1 MKKVFTFL
9 LLTFLFIIN
18 INADVTMSY
27 DKAVNNSQRYVYKFN
42 KYGKYIIT
50 DKKYIE
56 IVNSDT
62 AIIPFAFKSNKSTVN
77 TDFTRGG
84 LLNEEEFI
92 ISKDS
97 NGNTYLSQDVEFFLM
112 KDGTIKAINV
122 LNNDVIDAGDKKYAL
137 RVTEFVIPGTKTKG
151 SGTKNN
157 PWEFVGTYKLT
168 FYIENGK
175 ITNNNLSVDKYI
187 VYAVESTEG
196 QIVINFKPD
205 STFAYYNNN
214 CDFEYEYDKTNKI
227 HRIFKSNKDITSDK
241 ECTINLIATGL
252 LVQYD
257 LNGGTGNCEN
267 LSVTKGSKLTNICTS
282 VSKPGYMF
290 KGWKDAS
297 GNTVTKD
304 TIVNDNLKL
313 TAEWEIKKY
322 TLTVKPNGGV
332 WNNQTENKTIEQE
345 YMSTTTIDNPTK
357 GSTYKITFDSNNTNA
372 TISKNIVEAE
382 RPFSNWKLTKD
393 VNDVTT
399 KLENNKFTFG
409 TSNATIE
416 ANYGVNS
423 NNTTLALISKA
434 GHTCK
439 WNTKSDGSGTSYS
452 SGYANYSANSNITLY
467 AICSAN
473 SYKVLLDNQGATTAG
488 TSSVSVTYG
497 KNISNI
503 TVPAKK
509 YKVTLVY
516 DSTKTEEKTV
526 NLTFG
531 GYYSEKNGK
540 GIQYINASGSGV
552 KAYDKASN
560 TTLYAKW
567 NSASITLPTPSKTGY
582 TFDGWYTQSSGGT
595 KVSNTYTPAGNVTL
609 YAHWTNVNYT
619 LTINPNGG
627 IWNNTTSNST
637 KTGTTNSK
645 LSIANPTPKGY
656 TVSFNPNGGNNVNSI
671 TSQRTFKNWSLSGP
685 GSMSGTTY
693 TFGAGN
699 ATLTANYNNGS
710 ITLPSATKAG
720 HNFKGWYNNGCGTT
734 FIGNAGESYTPTSNV
749 TLKACYSYYAYILD
763 VYPNGGTWNGTTEK
777 TRIEPLAKPKP
788 SIYGNTEYT
797 GKIYSTIEIPNPIPP
812 SGYTVSFNT
821 NGGSSVSS
829 ITSTKSFDR
838 WDNSSPGKFSG
849 TTYTYG
855 EGSGYITA
863 KYKNNSVNLPTPTK
877 SGYTFVGWYT
887 ASSGGTKVS
896 NTYIPEKNIT
906 LYAHWSANSY
916 TLTINPNGGKWNNST
931 SNSTKTGKTNSTV
944 TIDNPTPIGFTVS
957 FDSNGG
963 NNVSSITSQRTFAN
977 WSLSGSGS
985 ISGTTYT
992 FGAGNATLTANY
1004 NNGSITLPSATKAG
1018 YKFKGWYSNGCGTTL
1033 IGNAGESYTP
1043 TSNITLKACYSY
1055 IAYILDVNPNGGTW
1069 NGTTSTTRI
1078 NPLASPKP
1086 SINGQTEYTGKI
1098 GTTIDI
1104 ANPTPSSGYT
1114 VSFNTNGGN
1123 TINSM
1128 TSTKSFSGWI
1138 NLGAGSIS
1146 ETTFTYGEGNG
1157 SLKANYKNN
1166 SITLPTPS
1174 KSGYTFVGWYTASSG
1189 GTKVSNT
1196 YTPTGNVTL
1205 YAHWSANSYTLSF
1218 DANGCGTLG
1227 VSYVTATVGKTYGD
1241 ADDGDG
1247 LPSIALT
1254 TGKKFDG
1261 WYTSSSGG
1269 NKITNSTTVTASSDN
1284 GTLYAHC
1291 SYINYNISYNLANG
1305 TYGSSH
1311 PTSAKYG
1318 DVINISKPSKKVTIS
1333 LSRGTNASN
1342 AKISSTSVSAAQ
1354 TFAGWT
1360 ATNLNTTTARRGTS
1374 SSSVNTQWSSGSTKS
1389 TYTYY
1394 KNLTA
1399 TNNATVNLTA
1409 NWTQKNVTL
1418 PTITKSGYTCG
1429 WATSSNA
1436 TTYKYESG
1444 ATYVPNANG
1453 SSNLTLYG
1461 VCKRIAPPSLTVKFT
1476 TSAGYTN
1483 TCTSAY
1489 TTSHGSCTF
1498 DDKYYA
1504 PLSLSIVATDTNE
1517 VTNMKLEYNKP
1528 GQTSYTDITGSY
1540 ELSFTK
1546 SDNTYTAKTSIG
1558 SSGKRKL
1565 RITATNNKGKTGT
1578 VILNINIIPRTFAAQ
1593 NNCSDKTLTA
1603 DGNIFVWKGESSC
1616 TNASKSPCGQMQKD
1630 TLGLISQGAELCY
1643 VKTISSS
1650 SNVIFIAAW
1659 IEESQFSHKGGV
1671 LTKGYPGYGTA
1682 TTKTFNGKTYYYSK
1696 LTAWCKNA
1704 SCGGGWVIK
1713 PEI

>member
-62 AIIPFAFKSNKSTVN
+62 AIIPFAFKNNKSTVN

-92 ISKDS
+92 VSKDS

-157 PWEFVGTYKLT
+157 PWEFVGTHKLT

-175 ITNNNLSVDKYI
+175 ITNNNLLVDKYI

-297 GNTVTKD
+297 GNTITKD
-304 TIVNDNLKL
+304 TVVNDNLKL

-488 TSSVSVTYG
+488 TSNVSVTYG

-503 TVPAKK
+503 TVPAKE

-516 DSTKTEEKTV
+516 DSTKTEEKKV
-526 NLTFG
+526 KLTFG
-531 GYYSEKNGK
+531 GYYSETNGK

-552 KAYDKASN
+552 KSYDKASN

-656 TVSFNPNGGNNVNSI
+656 TVSFNSNGGNNVNSI
-671 TSQRTFKNWSLSGP
+671 TSQRTFTNWSLSGS
-685 GSMSGTTY
+685 GSISGTTY
-693 TFGAGN
+693 TFGSGN

-720 HNFKGWYNNGCGTT
+720 HKFKGWYSNGCGTT

-763 VYPNGGTWNGTTEK
+763 VYPNGGTWNGTTK
-777 TRIEPLAKPKP
+777 MTRIEPLADPKP
-788 SIYGNTEYT
+788 SIYGNKDYT

-829 ITSTKSFDR
+829 ITSTKSFSG
-838 WDNSSPGKFSG
+838 WSNSGPGSISG
-849 TTYTYG
+849 TTYKYG
-855 EGSGYITA
+855 EGNGRLTA
-863 KYKNNSVNLPTPTK
+863 NYKNNSVNLPTPTK
-877 SGYTFVGWYT
+877 SGYTFNGWYT
-887 ASSGGTKVS
+887 ASSGGTKV
-896 NTYIPEKNIT
+896 N
-906 LYAHWSANSY
+906 
-916 TLTINPNGGKWNNST
+916 
-931 SNSTKTGKTNSTV
+931 
-944 TIDNPTPIGFTVS
+944 
-957 FDSNGG
+957 
-963 NNVSSITSQRTFAN
+963 
-977 WSLSGSGS
+977 
-985 ISGTTYT
+985 
-992 FGAGNATLTANY
+992 
-1004 NNGSITLPSATKAG
+1004 
-1018 YKFKGWYSNGCGTTL
+1018 
-1033 IGNAGESYTP
+1033 
-1043 TSNITLKACYSY
+1043 
-1055 IAYILDVNPNGGTW
+1055 
-1069 NGTTSTTRI
+1069 
-1078 NPLASPKP
+1078 
-1086 SINGQTEYTGKI
+1086 
-1098 GTTIDI
+1098 
-1104 ANPTPSSGYT
+1104 
-1114 VSFNTNGGN
+1114 
-1123 TINSM
+1123 
-1128 TSTKSFSGWI
+1128 
-1138 NLGAGSIS
+1138 
-1146 ETTFTYGEGNG
+1146 
-1157 SLKANYKNN
+1157 
-1166 SITLPTPS
+1166 
-1174 KSGYTFVGWYTASSG
+1174 
-1189 GTKVSNT
+1189 NT
-1196 YTPTGNVTL
+1196 YTPTGNITL

-1409 NWTQKNVTL
+1409 NWTQKSVTL

-1429 WATSSNA
+1429 WATSSTA

-1540 ELSFTK
+1540 ELSFTQ
-1546 SDNTYTAKTSIG
+1546 SGNTYTAKTSIG

>member
-62 AIIPFAFKSNKSTVN
+62 AIIPFAFKNNKSTVN

-92 ISKDS
+92 VSKDS

-175 ITNNNLSVDKYI
+175 ITNNNLLVDKYI

-257 LNGGTGNCEN
+257 LNGGTGNCES

-297 GNTVTKD
+297 GNIVTKD

-313 TAEWEIKKY
+313 TAQWEIKKY

-382 RPFSNWKLTKD
+382 RPFNNWKLTKD

-416 ANYGVNS
+416 ANYRVNS
-423 NNTTLALISKA
+423 NNTTLALISKT
-434 GHTCK
+434 GHICK
-439 WNTKSDGSGTSYS
+439 WNTKSDGSGTSYT
-452 SGYANYSANSNITLY
+452 SGYTNYSANSNITLY

-473 SYKVLLDNQGATTAG
+473 SYKVSLDNQGATTAG

-503 TVPAKK
+503 TVPAKA

-526 NLTFG
+526 KLTFG
-531 GYYSEKNGK
+531 GYYSETNGK

-637 KTGTTNSK
+637 KTGTTNSTLSIANPTPPK
-645 LSIANPTPKGY
+645 GYTVSFNTNGGSSLSSITSTKSFSGWSNSGSGSISGTTYTFGAGNGTLTANYKNNSVNLPTPTKSGYTFDGWYTQSSGGTKVSNTYTPTVNTTLYAHWNANSYTLTINPNGGTWNNTTSNSTKTGTTNSTLSIANPTPKGY
-656 TVSFNPNGGNNVNSI
+656 TVSFNTDGGNNVNSI
-671 TSQRTFKNWSLSGP
+671 TSQRTFTNWSLSGS
-685 GSMSGTTY
+685 GSISGTTY

-710 ITLPSATKAG
+710 ITLPSVSKAG
-720 HNFKGWYNNGCGTT
+720 HKFKGWYSNGCSGT

-777 TRIEPLAKPKP
+777 TRIEPRANPKP
-788 SIYGNTEYT
+788 SIYGNTNYT
-797 GKIYSTIEIPNPIPP
+797 GKIGSTIDIPNPIPP
-812 SGYTVSFNT
+812 SGYTVSFDT

-829 ITSTKSFDR
+829 ITSTKSFNG
-838 WDNSSPGKFSG
+838 WNNSSPGTFSG

-863 KYKNNSVNLPTPTK
+863 NYKNNSVNLPTPTK
-877 SGYTFVGWYT
+877 LGYTFG
-887 ASSGGTKVS
+887 
-896 NTYIPEKNIT
+896 
-906 LYAHWSANSY
+906 
-916 TLTINPNGGKWNNST
+916 
-931 SNSTKTGKTNSTV
+931 
-944 TIDNPTPIGFTVS
+944 
-957 FDSNGG
+957 
-963 NNVSSITSQRTFAN
+963 
-977 WSLSGSGS
+977 
-985 ISGTTYT
+985 
-992 FGAGNATLTANY
+992 
-1004 NNGSITLPSATKAG
+1004 
-1018 YKFKGWYSNGCGTTL
+1018 
-1033 IGNAGESYTP
+1033 
-1043 TSNITLKACYSY
+1043 
-1055 IAYILDVNPNGGTW
+1055 
-1069 NGTTSTTRI
+1069 
-1078 NPLASPKP
+1078 
-1086 SINGQTEYTGKI
+1086 
-1098 GTTIDI
+1098 
-1104 ANPTPSSGYT
+1104 
-1114 VSFNTNGGN
+1114 
-1123 TINSM
+1123 
-1128 TSTKSFSGWI
+1128 
-1138 NLGAGSIS
+1138 
-1146 ETTFTYGEGNG
+1146 
-1157 SLKANYKNN
+1157 
-1166 SITLPTPS
+1166 
-1174 KSGYTFVGWYTASSG
+1174 GWYTASSG

-1196 YTPTGNVTL
+1196 YTPTVNTTL
-1205 YAHWSANSYTLSF
+1205 YAHWNANSYTLSF
-1218 DANGCGTLG
+1218 DANGCGTLR

-1254 TGKKFDG
+1254 TGKNFDG

-1291 SYINYNISYNLANG
+1291 SYINYNINYNLANG
-1305 TYGSSH
+1305 THGSSH

-1318 DVINISKPSKKVTIS
+1318 DVINISKPSKKVTIN

-1342 AKISSTSVSAAQ
+1342 ATISSTSVSAAQ

-1394 KNLTA
+1394 KNLTV
-1399 TNNATVNLTA
+1399 TNNATVKLTA
-1409 NWTQKNVTL
+1409 NWTQKSVTL
-1418 PTITKSGYTCG
+1418 PTITKSGYKCG
-1429 WATSSNA
+1429 WATSSTA
-1436 TTYKYESG
+1436 TTYTYESG

-1483 TCTSAY
+1483 TCTDTY
-1489 TTSHGSCTF
+1489 TTTHGSCTF
-1498 DDKYYA
+1498 DDGYYA

-1517 VTNMKLEYNKP
+1517 VTNMKLEYNDT

-1540 ELSFTK
+1540 ELSPTK
-1546 SDNTYTAKTSIG
+1546 SGNTYTATTSIG
-1558 SSGKRKL
+1558 STGKRKL
-1565 RITATNNKGKTGT
+1565 RITATNNQGKTGT
-1578 VILNINIIPRTFAAQ
+1578 VILNINIIPQTFAAQ
-1593 NNCSDKTLTA
+1593 NNCTDKTITA
-1603 DGNIFVWKGESSC
+1603 AGNIFVWKGESSC
-1616 TNASKSPCGQMQKD
+1616 TNASKSPCGQMQAD
-1630 TLGLISQGAELCY
+1630 TLGLISKGAELCY

>member
-62 AIIPFAFKSNKSTVN
+62 AIIPFAFKNSKSTVN

-92 ISKDS
+92 VSKDS

-304 TIVNDNLKL
+304 TVVNDNLKL

-516 DSTKTEEKTV
+516 DSTKTEEKKV
-526 NLTFG
+526 KLTFG
-531 GYYSEKNGK
+531 GYYSETNGK

-552 KAYDKASN
+552 KSYDKAKD

-656 TVSFNPNGGNNVNSI
+656 TVSFNSNGGNNVNSI

-693 TFGAGN
+693 TFGSGN

-720 HNFKGWYNNGCGTT
+720 HKFKGWYSNGCGTT

-797 GKIYSTIEIPNPIPP
+797 GKIGSTIEIPNPIPP

-821 NGGSSVSS
+821 NGGSSISS
-829 ITSTKSFDR
+829 ITSTKSFNG
-838 WDNSSPGKFSG
+838 WNNSSPGTFSG

-863 KYKNNSVNLPTPTK
+863 NYKNNSVNLPKPTK
-877 SGYTFVGWYT
+877 SGYTFGGWYT
-887 ASSGGTKVS
+887 ASSGGTKV
-896 NTYIPEKNIT
+896 N
-906 LYAHWSANSY
+906 
-916 TLTINPNGGKWNNST
+916 
-931 SNSTKTGKTNSTV
+931 
-944 TIDNPTPIGFTVS
+944 
-957 FDSNGG
+957 
-963 NNVSSITSQRTFAN
+963 
-977 WSLSGSGS
+977 
-985 ISGTTYT
+985 
-992 FGAGNATLTANY
+992 
-1004 NNGSITLPSATKAG
+1004 
-1018 YKFKGWYSNGCGTTL
+1018 
-1033 IGNAGESYTP
+1033 
-1043 TSNITLKACYSY
+1043 
-1055 IAYILDVNPNGGTW
+1055 
-1069 NGTTSTTRI
+1069 
-1078 NPLASPKP
+1078 
-1086 SINGQTEYTGKI
+1086 
-1098 GTTIDI
+1098 
-1104 ANPTPSSGYT
+1104 
-1114 VSFNTNGGN
+1114 
-1123 TINSM
+1123 
-1128 TSTKSFSGWI
+1128 
-1138 NLGAGSIS
+1138 
-1146 ETTFTYGEGNG
+1146 
-1157 SLKANYKNN
+1157 
-1166 SITLPTPS
+1166 
-1174 KSGYTFVGWYTASSG
+1174 
-1189 GTKVSNT
+1189 NT
-1196 YTPTGNVTL
+1196 YTPTGNITL

-1374 SSSVNTQWSSGSTKS
+1374 RSSVNTQWSSGSTKS

-1546 SDNTYTAKTSIG
+1546 SGNTYTAKTSIG

>member
-62 AIIPFAFKSNKSTVN
+62 AIIPFAFKNSKSTVN

-92 ISKDS
+92 VSKDS

-304 TIVNDNLKL
+304 TVVNDNLKL

-503 TVPAKK
+503 TVPAKE

-516 DSTKTEEKTV
+516 DSTKTEEKKV
-526 NLTFG
+526 KLTFG
-531 GYYSEKNGK
+531 GYYSETNGK

-552 KAYDKASN
+552 KSYDKAKD

-656 TVSFNPNGGNNVNSI
+656 TVSFNSNGGNNVNSI
-671 TSQRTFKNWSLSGP
+671 TSQRTFTNWSLSGS
-685 GSMSGTTY
+685 GSISGTTY
-693 TFGAGN
+693 TFGSGN

-720 HNFKGWYNNGCGTT
+720 HKFKGWYSNGCGTT

-788 SIYGNTEYT
+788 SIYGNTDYT
-797 GKIYSTIEIPNPIPP
+797 GKIGSTIDIPNPIPP

-821 NGGSSVSS
+821 NGGSSISS
-829 ITSTKSFDR
+829 ITSTKSFNG
-838 WDNSSPGKFSG
+838 WNNSSPGTFSG

-863 KYKNNSVNLPTPTK
+863 NYKNNSVNLPKPTK
-877 SGYTFVGWYT
+877 SGYTFNGWYT
-887 ASSGGTKVS
+887 ASSGGTKV
-896 NTYIPEKNIT
+896 N
-906 LYAHWSANSY
+906 
-916 TLTINPNGGKWNNST
+916 
-931 SNSTKTGKTNSTV
+931 
-944 TIDNPTPIGFTVS
+944 
-957 FDSNGG
+957 
-963 NNVSSITSQRTFAN
+963 
-977 WSLSGSGS
+977 
-985 ISGTTYT
+985 
-992 FGAGNATLTANY
+992 
-1004 NNGSITLPSATKAG
+1004 
-1018 YKFKGWYSNGCGTTL
+1018 
-1033 IGNAGESYTP
+1033 
-1043 TSNITLKACYSY
+1043 
-1055 IAYILDVNPNGGTW
+1055 
-1069 NGTTSTTRI
+1069 
-1078 NPLASPKP
+1078 
-1086 SINGQTEYTGKI
+1086 
-1098 GTTIDI
+1098 
-1104 ANPTPSSGYT
+1104 
-1114 VSFNTNGGN
+1114 
-1123 TINSM
+1123 
-1128 TSTKSFSGWI
+1128 
-1138 NLGAGSIS
+1138 
-1146 ETTFTYGEGNG
+1146 
-1157 SLKANYKNN
+1157 
-1166 SITLPTPS
+1166 
-1174 KSGYTFVGWYTASSG
+1174 
-1189 GTKVSNT
+1189 NT
-1196 YTPTGNVTL
+1196 YTPTENITL

-1333 LSRGTNASN
+1333 LSRGTNASD

-1546 SDNTYTAKTSIG
+1546 SGNTYTAKTSIG

>member
-62 AIIPFAFKSNKSTVN
+62 AIIPFAFKNSKSTVN

-92 ISKDS
+92 VSKDS

-175 ITNNNLSVDKYI
+175 ITNNNLLVDKYI

-304 TIVNDNLKL
+304 TVVNDNLKL

-488 TSSVSVTYG
+488 TSNVSVTYG

-503 TVPAKK
+503 TVPAKE

-526 NLTFG
+526 KLTFG
-531 GYYSEKNGK
+531 GYYSETNGK

-656 TVSFNPNGGNNVNSI
+656 TVSFNSNGGNNVNSI
-671 TSQRTFKNWSLSGP
+671 TSQRTFTNWSLSGS
-685 GSMSGTTY
+685 GSISGTTY

-720 HNFKGWYNNGCGTT
+720 HKFKGWYSNGCGTT

-777 TRIEPLAKPKP
+777 TRIEPLANPKP
-788 SIYGNTEYT
+788 SIYGNTNYT
-797 GKIYSTIEIPNPIPP
+797 GKIGSTIDIPNPIPP

-821 NGGSSVSS
+821 NGGSSISS
-829 ITSTKSFDR
+829 ITSTKSFNG
-838 WDNSSPGKFSG
+838 WNNSSPGTFSG

-863 KYKNNSVNLPTPTK
+863 NYKNNSVNLPTPTK
-877 SGYTFVGWYT
+877 SGYTFNGWYT
-887 ASSGGTKVS
+887 ASSGGTKVN
-896 NTYIPEKNIT
+896 NTYTPTENIT

-916 TLTINPNGGKWNNST
+916 
-931 SNSTKTGKTNSTV
+931 
-944 TIDNPTPIGFTVS
+944 
-957 FDSNGG
+957 
-963 NNVSSITSQRTFAN
+963 R
-977 WSLSGSGS
+977 
-985 ISGTTYT
+985 
-992 FGAGNATLTANY
+992 
-1004 NNGSITLPSATKAG
+1004 
-1018 YKFKGWYSNGCGTTL
+1018 
-1033 IGNAGESYTP
+1033 
-1043 TSNITLKACYSY
+1043 
-1055 IAYILDVNPNGGTW
+1055 
-1069 NGTTSTTRI
+1069 
-1078 NPLASPKP
+1078 
-1086 SINGQTEYTGKI
+1086 
-1098 GTTIDI
+1098 
-1104 ANPTPSSGYT
+1104 
-1114 VSFNTNGGN
+1114 
-1123 TINSM
+1123 
-1128 TSTKSFSGWI
+1128 
-1138 NLGAGSIS
+1138 
-1146 ETTFTYGEGNG
+1146 
-1157 SLKANYKNN
+1157 
-1166 SITLPTPS
+1166 
-1174 KSGYTFVGWYTASSG
+1174 
-1189 GTKVSNT
+1189 
-1196 YTPTGNVTL
+1196 
-1205 YAHWSANSYTLSF
+1205 LSF

-1630 TLGLISQGAELCY
+1630 TLGLISKGAELCY

>member
-62 AIIPFAFKSNKSTVN
+62 AIIPFAFKNNKSTVN

-92 ISKDS
+92 VSKDS

-137 RVTEFVIPGTKTKG
+137 RVTEFVIPGTKIKG

-157 PWEFVGTYKLT
+157 PWEFVGTHKLT

-175 ITNNNLSVDKYI
+175 ITNNNLLVDKYI

-345 YMSTTTIDNPTK
+345 YMSTTIIDNPTK

-393 VNDVTT
+393 INDVTT

-503 TVPAKK
+503 TVPAKE

-526 NLTFG
+526 KLTFG

-552 KAYDKASN
+552 KAYDKATN

-656 TVSFNPNGGNNVNSI
+656 TVSFNSNGGNNVNSI
-671 TSQRTFKNWSLSGP
+671 TSQRTFTNWSLSGP

-710 ITLPSATKAG
+710 ITLPSVSKAG
-720 HNFKGWYNNGCGTT
+720 HKFKGWYSNGCSGT

-777 TRIEPLAKPKP
+777 TRIEPLANPKP
-788 SIYGNTEYT
+788 SIYGNTDYT
-797 GKIYSTIEIPNPIPP
+797 GKIGSTIDIPNPIPP

-821 NGGSSVSS
+821 NGGSSISS
-829 ITSTKSFDR
+829 ITSTKSFNG
-838 WDNSSPGKFSG
+838 WNNSSPGTFSG

-863 KYKNNSVNLPTPTK
+863 NYKNNSVNLPTPTK
-877 SGYTFVGWYT
+877 SGYTFGGWYT
-887 ASSGGTKVS
+887 ASSGGTKVN
-896 NTYIPEKNIT
+896 NTYTPEENIT

-916 TLTINPNGGKWNNST
+916 
-931 SNSTKTGKTNSTV
+931 
-944 TIDNPTPIGFTVS
+944 
-957 FDSNGG
+957 
-963 NNVSSITSQRTFAN
+963 R
-977 WSLSGSGS
+977 
-985 ISGTTYT
+985 
-992 FGAGNATLTANY
+992 
-1004 NNGSITLPSATKAG
+1004 
-1018 YKFKGWYSNGCGTTL
+1018 
-1033 IGNAGESYTP
+1033 
-1043 TSNITLKACYSY
+1043 
-1055 IAYILDVNPNGGTW
+1055 
-1069 NGTTSTTRI
+1069 
-1078 NPLASPKP
+1078 
-1086 SINGQTEYTGKI
+1086 
-1098 GTTIDI
+1098 
-1104 ANPTPSSGYT
+1104 
-1114 VSFNTNGGN
+1114 
-1123 TINSM
+1123 
-1128 TSTKSFSGWI
+1128 
-1138 NLGAGSIS
+1138 
-1146 ETTFTYGEGNG
+1146 
-1157 SLKANYKNN
+1157 
-1166 SITLPTPS
+1166 
-1174 KSGYTFVGWYTASSG
+1174 
-1189 GTKVSNT
+1189 
-1196 YTPTGNVTL
+1196 
-1205 YAHWSANSYTLSF
+1205 LSF

-1429 WATSSNA
+1429 WATSSTA

-1616 TNASKSPCGQMQKD
+1616 TNASKSPCGQMQAD
-1630 TLGLISQGAELCY
+1630 TLGLISKGAELCY

>member
-27 DKAVNNSQRYVYKFN
+27 DKAASNSQRYVYKFN

-62 AIIPFAFKSNKSTVN
+62 AIIPFAFKNNKSTVN

-92 ISKDS
+92 VSKDS

-112 KDGTIKAINV
+112 KDGTIKAINI

-151 SGTKNN
+151 SGTKTN
-157 PWEFVGTYKLT
+157 PWEFVGTHKLT

-205 STFAYYNNN
+205 STFAYYSNN

-267 LSVTKGSKLTNICTS
+267 LSVTKGSKLTNICTG

-290 KGWKDAS
+290 KGWKDVS

-313 TAEWEIKKY
+313 TAQWEIKKY

-372 TISKNIVEAE
+372 TISKNTIEAE
-382 RPFSNWKLTKD
+382 RPFNNWKLTKD

-416 ANYGVNS
+416 ANYRVNS

-439 WNTKSDGSGTSYS
+439 WNTKSNGSGTSYS
-452 SGYANYSANSNITLY
+452 SGYTKYSANSNITLY
-467 AICSAN
+467 AICNAN

-503 TVPAKK
+503 TVPAKA

-526 NLTFG
+526 KLTFG
-531 GYYSEKNGK
+531 GYYSETNGK

-552 KAYDKASN
+552 KAYDKAKD

-567 NSASITLPTPSKTGY
+567 NSASITLPTPSKTGN
-582 TFDGWYTQSSGGT
+582 TFAGWYTQSSGGT
-595 KVSNTYTPAGNVTL
+595 KVSNTYTPTGNVTL
-609 YAHWTNVNYT
+609 YAHWSANSYT

-627 IWNNTTSNST
+627 TWNNTTSNST

-656 TVSFNPNGGNNVNSI
+656 TVSFNPDGGNNVNSI

-685 GSMSGTTY
+685 GSISGTTY
-693 TFGAGN
+693 TFGSGN

-720 HNFKGWYNNGCGTT
+720 HNFKGWYSNGCRTT

-749 TLKACYSYYAYILD
+749 TLKACYTYYAYILD

-777 TRIEPLAKPKP
+777 TRIEPLANPKP
-788 SIYGNTEYT
+788 SIYGNTDYT
-797 GKIYSTIEIPNPIPP
+797 GKIGSTIDIPNPTPP

-829 ITSTKSFDR
+829 ITSTKSFNG
-838 WDNSSPGKFSG
+838 WSNSSPGTFSG

-863 KYKNNSVNLPTPTK
+863 NYKNNSVNLPKPTK

-887 ASSGGTKVS
+887 ASSGGTKVN
-896 NTYIPEKNIT
+896 NTYTPTGNIT
-906 LYAHWSANSY
+906 LYAHWN
-916 TLTINPNGGKWNNST
+916 
-931 SNSTKTGKTNSTV
+931 
-944 TIDNPTPIGFTVS
+944 
-957 FDSNGG
+957 
-963 NNVSSITSQRTFAN
+963 
-977 WSLSGSGS
+977 
-985 ISGTTYT
+985 
-992 FGAGNATLTANY
+992 
-1004 NNGSITLPSATKAG
+1004 
-1018 YKFKGWYSNGCGTTL
+1018 
-1033 IGNAGESYTP
+1033 
-1043 TSNITLKACYSY
+1043 
-1055 IAYILDVNPNGGTW
+1055 
-1069 NGTTSTTRI
+1069 
-1078 NPLASPKP
+1078 
-1086 SINGQTEYTGKI
+1086 
-1098 GTTIDI
+1098 
-1104 ANPTPSSGYT
+1104 
-1114 VSFNTNGGN
+1114 
-1123 TINSM
+1123 
-1128 TSTKSFSGWI
+1128 
-1138 NLGAGSIS
+1138 
-1146 ETTFTYGEGNG
+1146 
-1157 SLKANYKNN
+1157 
-1166 SITLPTPS
+1166 
-1174 KSGYTFVGWYTASSG
+1174 
-1189 GTKVSNT
+1189 
-1196 YTPTGNVTL
+1196 
-1205 YAHWSANSYTLSF
+1205 ANSYTLSF

-1227 VSYVTATVGKTYGD
+1227 ISFVTATIDKTYGD
-1241 ADDGDG
+1241 ADDGNG
-1247 LPSIALT
+1247 LPSIAIKA
-1254 TGKKFDG
+1254 GKNFDG

-1269 NKITNSTTVTASSDN
+1269 NKITNSTKVTASSDN
-1284 GTLYAHC
+1284 GILYAHC
-1291 SYINYNISYNLANG
+1291 TNNKYNIKYNYNGG
-1305 TYGSSH
+1305 TKGSSA
-1311 PTSAKYG
+1311 PTIAEYFN
-1318 DVINISKPSKKVTIS
+1318 VINISNPTKKVKVTLNSNNTGATIS
-1333 LSRGTNASN
+1333 A
-1342 AKISSTSVSAAQ
+1342 TSVSAAQ
-1354 TFAGWT
+1354 TFTGWT
-1360 ATNLNTTTARRGTS
+1360 ANNIKTSTAQYGTTTSVGTSWSDSSTLAKGPYFKNLNP
-1374 SSSVNTQWSSGSTKS
+1374 
-1389 TYTYY
+1389 
-1394 KNLTA
+1394 
-1399 TNNATVNLTA
+1399 TNNSTVTLIA
-1409 NWTQKNVTL
+1409 NWSQKGVKL
-1418 PTITKSGYTCG
+1418 PTITKTGYTCG
-1429 WATSSNA
+1429 WASSARA
-1436 TTYKYESG
+1436 TTYTYASG
-1444 ATYVPNANG
+1444 AIYVPNAYG
-1453 SSNLTLYG
+1453 STEITLYG
-1461 VCKRIAPPSLTVKFT
+1461 VCKANNLPVLTLKVSDKT
-1476 TSAGYTN
+1476 NGQYTCKSG
-1483 TCTSAY
+1483 TCTL
-1489 TTSHGSCTF
+1489 TSDYQLPVTF
-1498 DDKYYA
+1498 DVTATSDNANITKLVMNYNKPYRTTYTEITDSSEQTIT
-1504 PLSLSIVATDTNE
+1504 PGRTVTSSYTLNGPGHRVIQYVATDANGRSTT
-1517 VTNMKLEYNKP
+1517 VTV
-1528 GQTSYTDITGSY
+1528 
-1540 ELSFTK
+1540 
-1546 SDNTYTAKTSIG
+1546 
-1558 SSGKRKL
+1558 R
-1565 RITATNNKGKTGT
+1565 
-1578 VILNINIIPRTFAAQ
+1578 LNIAPESFASQ
-1593 NNCSDKTLTA
+1593 NNCSNKTITA
-1603 DGNIFVWKGESSC
+1603 TDDIYVWRGESSC
-1616 TNASKSPCGQMQKD
+1616 TNSSKSPCGQMQGD
-1630 TLGLISQGAELCY
+1630 TIGIIGEGAELCY
-1643 VKTISSS
+1643 TETVSKS
-1650 SNVIFIAAW
+1650 SNVIFIRAW
-1659 IEESQFSHKGGV
+1659 IEESQFKYKGG
-1671 LTKGYPGYGTA
+1671 LLSPNYIDYYHYKLP
-1682 TTKTFNGKTYYYSK
+1682 TTKVYDGKTYYYSK
-1696 LTAWCKNA
+1696 LTAWCNN
-1704 SCGGGWVIK
+1704 STCGYGWTIT

>member
-62 AIIPFAFKSNKSTVN
+62 AIIPFAFKNNKSTVN

-92 ISKDS
+92 VSKDS

-175 ITNNNLSVDKYI
+175 ITNNNLLVDKYI

-304 TIVNDNLKL
+304 TVVNDNLKL

-488 TSSVSVTYG
+488 TSNVSVTYG

-503 TVPAKK
+503 TVPAKE

-526 NLTFG
+526 KLTFG
-531 GYYSEKNGK
+531 GYYSETNGK

-552 KAYDKASN
+552 KAYDIASN

-656 TVSFNPNGGNNVNSI
+656 TVSFNSNGGNNVNSI
-671 TSQRTFKNWSLSGP
+671 TSQRTFTNWSLSGS
-685 GSMSGTTY
+685 GSISGTTY

-720 HNFKGWYNNGCGTT
+720 HKFKGWYSNGCGTT

-777 TRIEPLAKPKP
+777 TRIEPLANPKP
-788 SIYGNTEYT
+788 SIYGNTDYT
-797 GKIYSTIEIPNPIPP
+797 GKIGSTIDIPNPIPP

-821 NGGSSVSS
+821 NGGSSISS
-829 ITSTKSFDR
+829 ITSTKSFNG
-838 WDNSSPGKFSG
+838 WNNSSPGTFSG

-863 KYKNNSVNLPTPTK
+863 NYKNNSVNLPTPTK
-877 SGYTFVGWYT
+877 SGYTFNGWYT
-887 ASSGGTKVS
+887 ASSGGTKVN
-896 NTYIPEKNIT
+896 NTYTPTENIT

-916 TLTINPNGGKWNNST
+916 
-931 SNSTKTGKTNSTV
+931 
-944 TIDNPTPIGFTVS
+944 
-957 FDSNGG
+957 
-963 NNVSSITSQRTFAN
+963 R
-977 WSLSGSGS
+977 
-985 ISGTTYT
+985 
-992 FGAGNATLTANY
+992 
-1004 NNGSITLPSATKAG
+1004 
-1018 YKFKGWYSNGCGTTL
+1018 
-1033 IGNAGESYTP
+1033 
-1043 TSNITLKACYSY
+1043 
-1055 IAYILDVNPNGGTW
+1055 
-1069 NGTTSTTRI
+1069 
-1078 NPLASPKP
+1078 
-1086 SINGQTEYTGKI
+1086 
-1098 GTTIDI
+1098 
-1104 ANPTPSSGYT
+1104 
-1114 VSFNTNGGN
+1114 
-1123 TINSM
+1123 
-1128 TSTKSFSGWI
+1128 
-1138 NLGAGSIS
+1138 
-1146 ETTFTYGEGNG
+1146 
-1157 SLKANYKNN
+1157 
-1166 SITLPTPS
+1166 
-1174 KSGYTFVGWYTASSG
+1174 
-1189 GTKVSNT
+1189 
-1196 YTPTGNVTL
+1196 
-1205 YAHWSANSYTLSF
+1205 LSF

-1360 ATNLNTTTARRGTS
+1360 ATNLNTTTARRGTN

-1546 SDNTYTAKTSIG
+1546 SGNTYTAKTSIG

-1630 TLGLISQGAELCY
+1630 TLGLISKGAELCY

>member
-62 AIIPFAFKSNKSTVN
+62 AIIPFAFKNNKSTVN

-92 ISKDS
+92 VSKDS

-157 PWEFVGTYKLT
+157 PWEFVGTHKLT

-175 ITNNNLSVDKYI
+175 ITNNNLLVDKYI

-241 ECTINLIATGL
+241 ECTINLIAAGL

-257 LNGGTGNCEN
+257 LNGGTGNCES

-290 KGWKDAS
+290 KRWKDTS

-439 WNTKSDGSGTSYS
+439 WNTKSNGSGTSYS
-452 SGYANYSANSNITLY
+452 SGYTKYSANSNITLY

-503 TVPAKK
+503 TVPAKE

-526 NLTFG
+526 KLTFG
-531 GYYSEKNGK
+531 GYYSEANGK

-552 KAYDKASN
+552 KSYDKASN

-567 NSASITLPTPSKTGY
+567 NSASITLPTPSKTGN

-595 KVSNTYTPAGNVTL
+595 KVSNTYTPTGNVTL

-627 IWNNTTSNST
+627 TWNNTTSNST

-656 TVSFNPNGGNNVNSI
+656 TVSFNPDGGNNVNSI

-685 GSMSGTTY
+685 GSISGTTY
-693 TFGAGN
+693 TFGSGN

-720 HNFKGWYNNGCGTT
+720 HNFKGWYSNGCRTT

-749 TLKACYSYYAYILD
+749 TLKACYTYYAYILD

-777 TRIEPLAKPKP
+777 TRIEPLANPKP
-788 SIYGNTEYT
+788 SIYGNTDYT
-797 GKIYSTIEIPNPIPP
+797 GKIGSTIDIPNPTPP

-829 ITSTKSFDR
+829 ITSTKSFNG
-838 WDNSSPGKFSG
+838 WSNSSPGTFSG

-863 KYKNNSVNLPTPTK
+863 NYKNNSVNLPKPTK

-887 ASSGGTKVS
+887 ASSGGTKV
-896 NTYIPEKNIT
+896 N
-906 LYAHWSANSY
+906 
-916 TLTINPNGGKWNNST
+916 
-931 SNSTKTGKTNSTV
+931 
-944 TIDNPTPIGFTVS
+944 
-957 FDSNGG
+957 
-963 NNVSSITSQRTFAN
+963 
-977 WSLSGSGS
+977 
-985 ISGTTYT
+985 
-992 FGAGNATLTANY
+992 
-1004 NNGSITLPSATKAG
+1004 
-1018 YKFKGWYSNGCGTTL
+1018 
-1033 IGNAGESYTP
+1033 
-1043 TSNITLKACYSY
+1043 
-1055 IAYILDVNPNGGTW
+1055 
-1069 NGTTSTTRI
+1069 
-1078 NPLASPKP
+1078 
-1086 SINGQTEYTGKI
+1086 
-1098 GTTIDI
+1098 
-1104 ANPTPSSGYT
+1104 
-1114 VSFNTNGGN
+1114 
-1123 TINSM
+1123 
-1128 TSTKSFSGWI
+1128 
-1138 NLGAGSIS
+1138 
-1146 ETTFTYGEGNG
+1146 
-1157 SLKANYKNN
+1157 
-1166 SITLPTPS
+1166 
-1174 KSGYTFVGWYTASSG
+1174 
-1189 GTKVSNT
+1189 NT
-1196 YTPTGNVTL
+1196 YTPTGNITL

-1227 VSYVTATVGKTYGD
+1227 ISYVTATVGKTYGD

-1254 TGKKFDG
+1254 TGKNFDG

-1291 SYINYNISYNLANG
+1291 SYINYNINYNLANG
-1305 TYGSSH
+1305 THGSSH

-1318 DVINISKPSKKVTIS
+1318 DAINISKPSKRVTIN

-1342 AKISSTSVSAAQ
+1342 ATISSTSVSAAQ

-1399 TNNATVNLTA
+1399 TNNATVKLTA
-1409 NWTQKNVTL
+1409 NWTQKSVTL
-1418 PTITKSGYTCG
+1418 PTITKSGYKCG
-1429 WATSSNA
+1429 WATSSTA
-1436 TTYKYESG
+1436 TTYTYESG

-1461 VCKRIAPPSLTVKFT
+1461 VCKHIASPSLTVKFT

-1483 TCTSAY
+1483 TCTDTY

-1498 DDKYYA
+1498 NDGYYA

-1517 VTNMKLEYNKP
+1517 VTNMKLEYNDT
-1528 GQTSYTDITGSY
+1528 GQTSYTDIIGSY
-1540 ELSFTK
+1540 KLSFTK
-1546 SDNTYTAKTSIG
+1546 SGNTYTATTSIG
-1558 SSGKRKL
+1558 STGKRKL
-1565 RITATNNKGKTGT
+1565 RITATNNQGKTGT
-1578 VILNINIIPRTFAAQ
+1578 VILNINVIPQTFAAQ
-1593 NNCSDKTLTA
+1593 NNCTDKTITA
-1603 DGNIFVWKGESSC
+1603 AGNIFVWKGESSC
-1616 TNASKSPCGQMQKD
+1616 TNANKSPCGQMQAD
-1630 TLGLISQGAELCY
+1630 TIGVISQGAELCY
-1643 VKTISSS
+1643 VKTISST
-1650 SNVIFIAAW
+1650 SNAKFIAAW
-1659 IEESQFSHKGGV
+1659 IEESQFKYKGGV

-1696 LTAWCKNA
+1696 LVAWCNNA
-1704 SCGGGWVIK
+1704 SCGYGWVIK

>member
-62 AIIPFAFKSNKSTVN
+62 AIIPFAFKNSKSTVN

-92 ISKDS
+92 VSKDS

-137 RVTEFVIPGTKTKG
+137 RVTEFVIPGTKIKG

-157 PWEFVGTYKLT
+157 PWEFVGTHKLT

-175 ITNNNLSVDKYI
+175 ITNNNLLVDKYI

-304 TIVNDNLKL
+304 TVVNDNLKL

-503 TVPAKK
+503 TVPAKE

-526 NLTFG
+526 KLTFG

-552 KAYDKASN
+552 KSYDKATN

-656 TVSFNPNGGNNVNSI
+656 TVSFNSNGGNNVNSI
-671 TSQRTFKNWSLSGP
+671 TSQRTFTNWSLSGP

-710 ITLPSATKAG
+710 ITLPSVSKAG
-720 HNFKGWYNNGCGTT
+720 HKFKGWYSNGCSGT

-777 TRIEPLAKPKP
+777 TRIEPLANPKP
-788 SIYGNTEYT
+788 SIYGNTDYT
-797 GKIYSTIEIPNPIPP
+797 GKIGSTIDIPNPIPP

-821 NGGSSVSS
+821 NGGSSISS
-829 ITSTKSFDR
+829 ITSTKSFNG
-838 WDNSSPGKFSG
+838 WNNSSPGTFSG

-863 KYKNNSVNLPTPTK
+863 NYKNNSVNLPKPTK
-877 SGYTFVGWYT
+877 SGYTFGGWYT
-887 ASSGGTKVS
+887 ASSGGTKV
-896 NTYIPEKNIT
+896 N
-906 LYAHWSANSY
+906 
-916 TLTINPNGGKWNNST
+916 
-931 SNSTKTGKTNSTV
+931 
-944 TIDNPTPIGFTVS
+944 
-957 FDSNGG
+957 
-963 NNVSSITSQRTFAN
+963 
-977 WSLSGSGS
+977 
-985 ISGTTYT
+985 
-992 FGAGNATLTANY
+992 
-1004 NNGSITLPSATKAG
+1004 
-1018 YKFKGWYSNGCGTTL
+1018 
-1033 IGNAGESYTP
+1033 
-1043 TSNITLKACYSY
+1043 
-1055 IAYILDVNPNGGTW
+1055 
-1069 NGTTSTTRI
+1069 
-1078 NPLASPKP
+1078 
-1086 SINGQTEYTGKI
+1086 
-1098 GTTIDI
+1098 
-1104 ANPTPSSGYT
+1104 
-1114 VSFNTNGGN
+1114 
-1123 TINSM
+1123 
-1128 TSTKSFSGWI
+1128 
-1138 NLGAGSIS
+1138 
-1146 ETTFTYGEGNG
+1146 
-1157 SLKANYKNN
+1157 
-1166 SITLPTPS
+1166 
-1174 KSGYTFVGWYTASSG
+1174 
-1189 GTKVSNT
+1189 NT
-1196 YTPTGNVTL
+1196 YTPTGNITL

-1429 WATSSNA
+1429 WATSSTA

-1643 VKTISSS
+1643 VKTISST

-1696 LTAWCKNA
+1696 LTAWCNNA
-1704 SCGGGWVIK
+1704 SCGYGWVITPK
-1713 PEI
+1713 IQ

>member
-62 AIIPFAFKSNKSTVN
+62 AIIPFAFKNNKSTVN

-92 ISKDS
+92 VSKDS

-175 ITNNNLSVDKYI
+175 ITNNNLLVDKYI
-187 VYAVESTEG
+187 VYAVESTAG

-205 STFAYYNNN
+205 SSFTYYNNN

-227 HRIFKSNKDITSDK
+227 HRIFKPNKDITSDK

-252 LVQYD
+252 LIQYD
-257 LNGGTGNCEN
+257 LNGGTGNCES

-297 GNTVTKD
+297 GNIVTKD

-313 TAEWEIKKY
+313 TAQWEIKK
-322 TLTVKPNGGV
+322 
-332 WNNQTENKTIEQE
+332 
-345 YMSTTTIDNPTK
+345 
-357 GSTYKITFDSNNTNA
+357 
-372 TISKNIVEAE
+372 
-382 RPFSNWKLTKD
+382 
-393 VNDVTT
+393 
-399 KLENNKFTFG
+399 
-409 TSNATIE
+409 
-416 ANYGVNS
+416 
-423 NNTTLALISKA
+423 
-434 GHTCK
+434 
-439 WNTKSDGSGTSYS
+439 
-452 SGYANYSANSNITLY
+452 
-467 AICSAN
+467 
-473 SYKVLLDNQGATTAG
+473 
-488 TSSVSVTYG
+488 
-497 KNISNI
+497 
-503 TVPAKK
+503 
-509 YKVTLVY
+509 
-516 DSTKTEEKTV
+516 
-526 NLTFG
+526 
-531 GYYSEKNGK
+531 
-540 GIQYINASGSGV
+540 
-552 KAYDKASN
+552 
-560 TTLYAKW
+560 
-567 NSASITLPTPSKTGY
+567 
-582 TFDGWYTQSSGGT
+582 
-595 KVSNTYTPAGNVTL
+595 
-609 YAHWTNVNYT
+609 YT

-627 IWNNTTSNST
+627 TWNNTTSNST
-637 KTGTTNSK
+637 KTGTTNST

-656 TVSFNPNGGNNVNSI
+656 TVSFNTDGGNNVNSI
-671 TSQRTFKNWSLSGP
+671 TSQRTFTNWSLSGS
-685 GSMSGTTY
+685 GSISGTTY

-710 ITLPSATKAG
+710 ITLPSVSKAG
-720 HNFKGWYNNGCGTT
+720 HKFKGWYSNGCSGT

-777 TRIEPLAKPKP
+777 TRIEPRANPKP
-788 SIYGNTEYT
+788 SIYGNTNYT
-797 GKIYSTIEIPNPIPP
+797 GKIGSTIDIPNPIPP
-812 SGYTVSFNT
+812 SGYTVSFDT

-829 ITSTKSFDR
+829 ITSTKSFNG
-838 WDNSSPGKFSG
+838 WNNSSPGTFSG

-863 KYKNNSVNLPTPTK
+863 NYKNNSVNLPTPTK
-877 SGYTFVGWYT
+877 LGYTFGGWYT
-887 ASSGGTKVS
+887 ASSGGTKV
-896 NTYIPEKNIT
+896 N
-906 LYAHWSANSY
+906 
-916 TLTINPNGGKWNNST
+916 
-931 SNSTKTGKTNSTV
+931 
-944 TIDNPTPIGFTVS
+944 
-957 FDSNGG
+957 
-963 NNVSSITSQRTFAN
+963 
-977 WSLSGSGS
+977 
-985 ISGTTYT
+985 
-992 FGAGNATLTANY
+992 
-1004 NNGSITLPSATKAG
+1004 
-1018 YKFKGWYSNGCGTTL
+1018 
-1033 IGNAGESYTP
+1033 
-1043 TSNITLKACYSY
+1043 
-1055 IAYILDVNPNGGTW
+1055 
-1069 NGTTSTTRI
+1069 
-1078 NPLASPKP
+1078 
-1086 SINGQTEYTGKI
+1086 
-1098 GTTIDI
+1098 
-1104 ANPTPSSGYT
+1104 
-1114 VSFNTNGGN
+1114 
-1123 TINSM
+1123 
-1128 TSTKSFSGWI
+1128 
-1138 NLGAGSIS
+1138 
-1146 ETTFTYGEGNG
+1146 
-1157 SLKANYKNN
+1157 
-1166 SITLPTPS
+1166 
-1174 KSGYTFVGWYTASSG
+1174 
-1189 GTKVSNT
+1189 NT
-1196 YTPTGNVTL
+1196 YTPTGNITL

-1218 DANGCGTLG
+1218 DANGCGTLR

-1254 TGKKFDG
+1254 TGKNFDG

-1291 SYINYNISYNLANG
+1291 SYINYNINYNLANG
-1305 TYGSSH
+1305 THGSSH

-1318 DVINISKPSKKVTIS
+1318 DVINISKPSKKVTIN

-1342 AKISSTSVSAAQ
+1342 ATISSTSVSAAQ

-1394 KNLTA
+1394 KNLTV
-1399 TNNATVNLTA
+1399 TNNATVKLTA
-1409 NWTQKNVTL
+1409 NWTQKSVTL
-1418 PTITKSGYTCG
+1418 PTITKSGYKCG
-1429 WATSSNA
+1429 WATSSTA
-1436 TTYKYESG
+1436 TTYTYESG

-1483 TCTSAY
+1483 TCTSTY
-1489 TTSHGSCTF
+1489 TTTHGSCTF
-1498 DDKYYA
+1498 DDGYYA

-1546 SDNTYTAKTSIG
+1546 SGNTYTATTSIG
-1558 SSGKRKL
+1558 STGKRKL
-1565 RITATNNKGKTGT
+1565 RITATNNQGKTGT
-1578 VILNINIIPRTFAAQ
+1578 VILNINIIPQTFAAQ

-1616 TNASKSPCGQMQKD
+1616 TNASKSPCGQMQAD
-1630 TLGLISQGAELCY
+1630 TLGLISKGAELCY

-1696 LTAWCKNA
+1696 LVAWCNNA
-1704 SCGGGWVIK
+1704 SCGYGWVIK

>member
-62 AIIPFAFKSNKSTVN
+62 AIIPFAFKNNKSTVN

-92 ISKDS
+92 VSKDS

-357 GSTYKITFDSNNTNA
+357 GSTYKITFNSNNTNA

-488 TSSVSVTYG
+488 TSNVSVTYG

-656 TVSFNPNGGNNVNSI
+656 TVSFNSNGGNNVNSI
-671 TSQRTFKNWSLSGP
+671 TSQRTFTNWSLSGP

-720 HNFKGWYNNGCGTT
+720 HKFKGWYSNGCGTT

-777 TRIEPLAKPKP
+777 TRIEPLANPKP
-788 SIYGNTEYT
+788 SIYGNTDYT
-797 GKIYSTIEIPNPIPP
+797 GKIGSTIDIPNPIPP

-821 NGGSSVSS
+821 NGGSSISS
-829 ITSTKSFDR
+829 ITSTKSFNG
-838 WDNSSPGKFSG
+838 WNNSSPGTFSG

-863 KYKNNSVNLPTPTK
+863 NYKNNSVNLPKPTK
-877 SGYTFVGWYT
+877 SGYTFGGWYT
-887 ASSGGTKVS
+887 ASSGGTKV
-896 NTYIPEKNIT
+896 N
-906 LYAHWSANSY
+906 
-916 TLTINPNGGKWNNST
+916 
-931 SNSTKTGKTNSTV
+931 
-944 TIDNPTPIGFTVS
+944 
-957 FDSNGG
+957 
-963 NNVSSITSQRTFAN
+963 
-977 WSLSGSGS
+977 
-985 ISGTTYT
+985 
-992 FGAGNATLTANY
+992 
-1004 NNGSITLPSATKAG
+1004 
-1018 YKFKGWYSNGCGTTL
+1018 
-1033 IGNAGESYTP
+1033 
-1043 TSNITLKACYSY
+1043 
-1055 IAYILDVNPNGGTW
+1055 
-1069 NGTTSTTRI
+1069 
-1078 NPLASPKP
+1078 
-1086 SINGQTEYTGKI
+1086 
-1098 GTTIDI
+1098 
-1104 ANPTPSSGYT
+1104 
-1114 VSFNTNGGN
+1114 
-1123 TINSM
+1123 
-1128 TSTKSFSGWI
+1128 
-1138 NLGAGSIS
+1138 
-1146 ETTFTYGEGNG
+1146 
-1157 SLKANYKNN
+1157 
-1166 SITLPTPS
+1166 
-1174 KSGYTFVGWYTASSG
+1174 
-1189 GTKVSNT
+1189 NT
-1196 YTPTGNVTL
+1196 YTPTGNITL

-1409 NWTQKNVTL
+1409 NWTQKSVPL

-1429 WATSSNA
+1429 WATSSTA

-1498 DDKYYA
+1498 DNKYYA

-1630 TLGLISQGAELCY
+1630 TLGLISKGAELCY

>member
-62 AIIPFAFKSNKSTVN
+62 AIIPFAFKNNKSTVN

-92 ISKDS
+92 VSKDS

-175 ITNNNLSVDKYI
+175 ITNNNLLVDKYI

-304 TIVNDNLKL
+304 TVVNDNLKL

-488 TSSVSVTYG
+488 TSNVSVTYG

-503 TVPAKK
+503 TVPAKE

-516 DSTKTEEKTV
+516 DSTKTEEKKV
-526 NLTFG
+526 KLTFG
-531 GYYSEKNGK
+531 GYYSETNGK

-656 TVSFNPNGGNNVNSI
+656 TVSFNSNGGNNVNSI
-671 TSQRTFKNWSLSGP
+671 TSQRTFTNWSLSGS
-685 GSMSGTTY
+685 GSISGTTY
-693 TFGAGN
+693 TFGSGN

-720 HNFKGWYNNGCGTT
+720 HKFKGWYSNGCGTT

-777 TRIEPLAKPKP
+777 TRIEPLANPKP
-788 SIYGNTEYT
+788 SIYGNTNYT
-797 GKIYSTIEIPNPIPP
+797 GKIGSTIDIPNPIPP

-821 NGGSSVSS
+821 NGGSSISS
-829 ITSTKSFDR
+829 ITSTKSFNG
-838 WDNSSPGKFSG
+838 WNNSSPGTFSG

-863 KYKNNSVNLPTPTK
+863 NYKNNSVNLPKPTK
-877 SGYTFVGWYT
+877 SGYTFGGWYT
-887 ASSGGTKVS
+887 ASSGGTKV
-896 NTYIPEKNIT
+896 N
-906 LYAHWSANSY
+906 
-916 TLTINPNGGKWNNST
+916 
-931 SNSTKTGKTNSTV
+931 
-944 TIDNPTPIGFTVS
+944 
-957 FDSNGG
+957 
-963 NNVSSITSQRTFAN
+963 
-977 WSLSGSGS
+977 
-985 ISGTTYT
+985 
-992 FGAGNATLTANY
+992 
-1004 NNGSITLPSATKAG
+1004 
-1018 YKFKGWYSNGCGTTL
+1018 
-1033 IGNAGESYTP
+1033 
-1043 TSNITLKACYSY
+1043 
-1055 IAYILDVNPNGGTW
+1055 
-1069 NGTTSTTRI
+1069 
-1078 NPLASPKP
+1078 
-1086 SINGQTEYTGKI
+1086 
-1098 GTTIDI
+1098 
-1104 ANPTPSSGYT
+1104 
-1114 VSFNTNGGN
+1114 
-1123 TINSM
+1123 
-1128 TSTKSFSGWI
+1128 
-1138 NLGAGSIS
+1138 
-1146 ETTFTYGEGNG
+1146 
-1157 SLKANYKNN
+1157 
-1166 SITLPTPS
+1166 
-1174 KSGYTFVGWYTASSG
+1174 
-1189 GTKVSNT
+1189 NT
-1196 YTPTGNVTL
+1196 YTPTGNITL

-1409 NWTQKNVTL
+1409 NWTQKSVPL

-1429 WATSSNA
+1429 WATSSTA

-1498 DDKYYA
+1498 DNKYYA

-1630 TLGLISQGAELCY
+1630 TLGLISKGAELCY

>member
-62 AIIPFAFKSNKSTVN
+62 AIIPFAFKNSKSTVN

-92 ISKDS
+92 VSKDS

-205 STFAYYNNN
+205 STCAYYNNN

-304 TIVNDNLKL
+304 TVVNDNLKL

-503 TVPAKK
+503 TVPAKE

-516 DSTKTEEKTV
+516 DSTKTEEKKV
-526 NLTFG
+526 KLTFG
-531 GYYSEKNGK
+531 GYYSETNGK

-552 KAYDKASN
+552 KSYDKASN

-656 TVSFNPNGGNNVNSI
+656 TVSFNSNGGNNVNSI
-671 TSQRTFKNWSLSGP
+671 TSQRTFTNWSLSGS
-685 GSMSGTTY
+685 GSISGTTY
-693 TFGAGN
+693 TFGSGN

-720 HNFKGWYNNGCGTT
+720 HKFKGWYSNGCGTT

-777 TRIEPLAKPKP
+777 TRIEPLANPKP
-788 SIYGNTEYT
+788 SIYGNTDYT
-797 GKIYSTIEIPNPIPP
+797 GKIGSTIDIPNPIPP

-821 NGGSSVSS
+821 NGGSSISS
-829 ITSTKSFDR
+829 ITSTKSFNG
-838 WDNSSPGKFSG
+838 WNNSSPGTFSG

-863 KYKNNSVNLPTPTK
+863 NYKNNSVNLPKPTK
-877 SGYTFVGWYT
+877 SGYTFNGWYT
-887 ASSGGTKVS
+887 ASSGGTKVN
-896 NTYIPEKNIT
+896 NTYTPTENIT

-916 TLTINPNGGKWNNST
+916 
-931 SNSTKTGKTNSTV
+931 
-944 TIDNPTPIGFTVS
+944 
-957 FDSNGG
+957 
-963 NNVSSITSQRTFAN
+963 R
-977 WSLSGSGS
+977 
-985 ISGTTYT
+985 
-992 FGAGNATLTANY
+992 
-1004 NNGSITLPSATKAG
+1004 
-1018 YKFKGWYSNGCGTTL
+1018 
-1033 IGNAGESYTP
+1033 
-1043 TSNITLKACYSY
+1043 
-1055 IAYILDVNPNGGTW
+1055 
-1069 NGTTSTTRI
+1069 
-1078 NPLASPKP
+1078 
-1086 SINGQTEYTGKI
+1086 
-1098 GTTIDI
+1098 
-1104 ANPTPSSGYT
+1104 
-1114 VSFNTNGGN
+1114 
-1123 TINSM
+1123 
-1128 TSTKSFSGWI
+1128 
-1138 NLGAGSIS
+1138 
-1146 ETTFTYGEGNG
+1146 
-1157 SLKANYKNN
+1157 
-1166 SITLPTPS
+1166 
-1174 KSGYTFVGWYTASSG
+1174 
-1189 GTKVSNT
+1189 
-1196 YTPTGNVTL
+1196 
-1205 YAHWSANSYTLSF
+1205 LSF
-1218 DANGCGTLG
+1218 DANGCGALG

-1333 LSRGTNASN
+1333 LSRGTNASD

-1546 SDNTYTAKTSIG
+1546 SGNTYTAKTSIG

>member
-62 AIIPFAFKSNKSTVN
+62 AIIPFAFKNNKSTVN

-92 ISKDS
+92 VSKDS

-297 GNTVTKD
+297 GNTITKD
-304 TIVNDNLKL
+304 TVVNDNLKL

-488 TSSVSVTYG
+488 TSNVSVTYG

-503 TVPAKK
+503 TVPAKE

-526 NLTFG
+526 KLTFG
-531 GYYSEKNGK
+531 GYYSETNGK

-595 KVSNTYTPAGNVTL
+595 KVSNTYTPTVNTTL

-637 KTGTTNSK
+637 KTGTTNST

-656 TVSFNPNGGNNVNSI
+656 TVSFNSNGGNNVNSI
-671 TSQRTFKNWSLSGP
+671 TSQRTFTNWSLSGP

-720 HNFKGWYNNGCGTT
+720 HKFKGWYSNGCGTT

-763 VYPNGGTWNGTTEK
+763 VYPNGGTWNGTTK
-777 TRIEPLAKPKP
+777 MTRIEPLADPKP
-788 SIYGNTEYT
+788 SIYGNKDYT

-829 ITSTKSFDR
+829 ITSTKSFSG
-838 WDNSSPGKFSG
+838 WSNSGPGSISG
-849 TTYTYG
+849 TTYKYG
-855 EGSGYITA
+855 EGNGRLTA
-863 KYKNNSVNLPTPTK
+863 NYKNNSVNLPTPTK
-877 SGYTFVGWYT
+877 SGYTFNGWYT
-887 ASSGGTKVS
+887 ASSGGTKV
-896 NTYIPEKNIT
+896 N
-906 LYAHWSANSY
+906 
-916 TLTINPNGGKWNNST
+916 
-931 SNSTKTGKTNSTV
+931 
-944 TIDNPTPIGFTVS
+944 
-957 FDSNGG
+957 
-963 NNVSSITSQRTFAN
+963 
-977 WSLSGSGS
+977 
-985 ISGTTYT
+985 
-992 FGAGNATLTANY
+992 
-1004 NNGSITLPSATKAG
+1004 
-1018 YKFKGWYSNGCGTTL
+1018 
-1033 IGNAGESYTP
+1033 
-1043 TSNITLKACYSY
+1043 
-1055 IAYILDVNPNGGTW
+1055 
-1069 NGTTSTTRI
+1069 
-1078 NPLASPKP
+1078 
-1086 SINGQTEYTGKI
+1086 
-1098 GTTIDI
+1098 
-1104 ANPTPSSGYT
+1104 
-1114 VSFNTNGGN
+1114 
-1123 TINSM
+1123 
-1128 TSTKSFSGWI
+1128 
-1138 NLGAGSIS
+1138 
-1146 ETTFTYGEGNG
+1146 
-1157 SLKANYKNN
+1157 
-1166 SITLPTPS
+1166 
-1174 KSGYTFVGWYTASSG
+1174 
-1189 GTKVSNT
+1189 NT
-1196 YTPTGNVTL
+1196 YTPTGNITL

-1241 ADDGDG
+1241 ANDGDG

-1291 SYINYNISYNLANG
+1291 SYINYNINYNLANG
-1305 TYGSSH
+1305 THGSSH

-1409 NWTQKNVTL
+1409 NWTQKSVTL

-1630 TLGLISQGAELCY
+1630 TLGLISKGAELCY

>member
-62 AIIPFAFKSNKSTVN
+62 AIIPFAFKNSKSTVN

-92 ISKDS
+92 VSKDS

-304 TIVNDNLKL
+304 TVVNDNLKL

-488 TSSVSVTYG
+488 TSNVSVTYG

-503 TVPAKK
+503 TVPAKE

-526 NLTFG
+526 KLTFG
-531 GYYSEKNGK
+531 GYYSETNGK

-656 TVSFNPNGGNNVNSI
+656 TVSFNSNGGNNVNSI
-671 TSQRTFKNWSLSGP
+671 TSQRTFTNWSLSGS
-685 GSMSGTTY
+685 GSISGTTY

-720 HNFKGWYNNGCGTT
+720 HKFKGWYSNGCGTT

-777 TRIEPLAKPKP
+777 TRIEPLANPKP
-788 SIYGNTEYT
+788 SIYGNTDYT
-797 GKIYSTIEIPNPIPP
+797 GKIGSTIDIPNPIPP

-821 NGGSSVSS
+821 NGGSSISS
-829 ITSTKSFDR
+829 ITSTKSFNG
-838 WDNSSPGKFSG
+838 WNNSSPGTFSG

-863 KYKNNSVNLPTPTK
+863 NYKNNSVNLPKPTK
-877 SGYTFVGWYT
+877 SGYTFGGWYT
-887 ASSGGTKVS
+887 ASSGGTKV
-896 NTYIPEKNIT
+896 N
-906 LYAHWSANSY
+906 
-916 TLTINPNGGKWNNST
+916 
-931 SNSTKTGKTNSTV
+931 
-944 TIDNPTPIGFTVS
+944 
-957 FDSNGG
+957 
-963 NNVSSITSQRTFAN
+963 
-977 WSLSGSGS
+977 
-985 ISGTTYT
+985 
-992 FGAGNATLTANY
+992 
-1004 NNGSITLPSATKAG
+1004 
-1018 YKFKGWYSNGCGTTL
+1018 
-1033 IGNAGESYTP
+1033 
-1043 TSNITLKACYSY
+1043 
-1055 IAYILDVNPNGGTW
+1055 
-1069 NGTTSTTRI
+1069 
-1078 NPLASPKP
+1078 
-1086 SINGQTEYTGKI
+1086 
-1098 GTTIDI
+1098 
-1104 ANPTPSSGYT
+1104 
-1114 VSFNTNGGN
+1114 
-1123 TINSM
+1123 
-1128 TSTKSFSGWI
+1128 
-1138 NLGAGSIS
+1138 
-1146 ETTFTYGEGNG
+1146 
-1157 SLKANYKNN
+1157 
-1166 SITLPTPS
+1166 
-1174 KSGYTFVGWYTASSG
+1174 
-1189 GTKVSNT
+1189 NT
-1196 YTPTGNVTL
+1196 YTPTGNITL

-1360 ATNLNTTTARRGTS
+1360 ATNLNTTTARRGTN

-1540 ELSFTK
+1540 ELSPTK
-1546 SDNTYTAKTSIG
+1546 SGNTYTAKTSIG

-1630 TLGLISQGAELCY
+1630 TLGLISKGAELCY

>member
-62 AIIPFAFKSNKSTVN
+62 AIIPFAFKNNKSTVN

-92 ISKDS
+92 VSKDS

-175 ITNNNLSVDKYI
+175 ITNNNLLVDKYI

-257 LNGGTGNCEN
+257 LNGGTGNCES

-297 GNTVTKD
+297 GNIVTKD

-313 TAEWEIKKY
+313 TAQWEIKKY

-382 RPFSNWKLTKD
+382 RPFNNWKLTKD

-416 ANYGVNS
+416 ANYRVNS
-423 NNTTLALISKA
+423 NNTTLALISKT
-434 GHTCK
+434 GHICK
-439 WNTKSDGSGTSYS
+439 WNTKSDGSGTSYT
-452 SGYANYSANSNITLY
+452 SGYTNYSANSNITLY

-473 SYKVLLDNQGATTAG
+473 SYKVSLDNQGATTAG

-503 TVPAKK
+503 TVPAKA

-526 NLTFG
+526 KLTFG
-531 GYYSEKNGK
+531 GYYSETNGK

-595 KVSNTYTPAGNVTL
+595 KVSNTYTPTVNTTL
-609 YAHWTNVNYT
+609 YAHWNANSYT

-627 IWNNTTSNST
+627 TWNNTTSNST
-637 KTGTTNSK
+637 KTGTTNST

-656 TVSFNPNGGNNVNSI
+656 TVSFNTDGGNNVNSI
-671 TSQRTFKNWSLSGP
+671 TSQRTFTNWSLSGS
-685 GSMSGTTY
+685 GSISGTTY

-710 ITLPSATKAG
+710 ITLPSVSKAG
-720 HNFKGWYNNGCGTT
+720 HKFKGWYSNGCSGT

-777 TRIEPLAKPKP
+777 TRIEPRANPKP
-788 SIYGNTEYT
+788 SIYGNTNYT
-797 GKIYSTIEIPNPIPP
+797 GKIGSTIDIPNPIPP
-812 SGYTVSFNT
+812 SGYTVSFDT

-829 ITSTKSFDR
+829 ITSTKSFNG
-838 WDNSSPGKFSG
+838 WNNSSPGTFSG

-863 KYKNNSVNLPTPTK
+863 NYKNNSVNLPTPTK
-877 SGYTFVGWYT
+877 LGYTFGGWYT
-887 ASSGGTKVS
+887 ASSGGTKV
-896 NTYIPEKNIT
+896 N
-906 LYAHWSANSY
+906 
-916 TLTINPNGGKWNNST
+916 
-931 SNSTKTGKTNSTV
+931 
-944 TIDNPTPIGFTVS
+944 
-957 FDSNGG
+957 
-963 NNVSSITSQRTFAN
+963 
-977 WSLSGSGS
+977 
-985 ISGTTYT
+985 
-992 FGAGNATLTANY
+992 
-1004 NNGSITLPSATKAG
+1004 
-1018 YKFKGWYSNGCGTTL
+1018 
-1033 IGNAGESYTP
+1033 
-1043 TSNITLKACYSY
+1043 
-1055 IAYILDVNPNGGTW
+1055 
-1069 NGTTSTTRI
+1069 
-1078 NPLASPKP
+1078 
-1086 SINGQTEYTGKI
+1086 
-1098 GTTIDI
+1098 
-1104 ANPTPSSGYT
+1104 
-1114 VSFNTNGGN
+1114 
-1123 TINSM
+1123 
-1128 TSTKSFSGWI
+1128 
-1138 NLGAGSIS
+1138 
-1146 ETTFTYGEGNG
+1146 
-1157 SLKANYKNN
+1157 
-1166 SITLPTPS
+1166 
-1174 KSGYTFVGWYTASSG
+1174 
-1189 GTKVSNT
+1189 NT
-1196 YTPTGNVTL
+1196 YTPTGNITL

-1218 DANGCGTLG
+1218 DANGCGTLR

-1254 TGKKFDG
+1254 TGKNFDG

-1291 SYINYNISYNLANG
+1291 SYINYNINYNLANG
-1305 TYGSSH
+1305 THGSSH

-1318 DVINISKPSKKVTIS
+1318 DVINISKPSKKVTIN

-1342 AKISSTSVSAAQ
+1342 ATISSTSVSAAQ

-1394 KNLTA
+1394 KNLTV
-1399 TNNATVNLTA
+1399 TNNATVKLTA
-1409 NWTQKNVTL
+1409 NWTQKSVTL
-1418 PTITKSGYTCG
+1418 PTITKSGYKCG
-1429 WATSSNA
+1429 WATSSTA
-1436 TTYKYESG
+1436 TTYTYESG

-1483 TCTSAY
+1483 TCTSTY
-1489 TTSHGSCTF
+1489 TTTHGSCTF
-1498 DDKYYA
+1498 DDGYYA

-1540 ELSFTK
+1540 ELSPTK
-1546 SDNTYTAKTSIG
+1546 SGNTYTATTSIG
-1558 SSGKRKL
+1558 STGKRKL
-1565 RITATNNKGKTGT
+1565 RITATNNQGKTGT
-1578 VILNINIIPRTFAAQ
+1578 VILNINIIPQTFAAQ
-1593 NNCSDKTLTA
+1593 NNCTDKTITA
-1603 DGNIFVWKGESSC
+1603 AGNIFVWKGESSC
-1616 TNASKSPCGQMQKD
+1616 TNASKSPCGQMQAD
-1630 TLGLISQGAELCY
+1630 TLGLISKGAELCY

>member
-9 LLTFLFIIN
+9 LLTFIFIIN

-62 AIIPFAFKSNKSTVN
+62 AIIPFAFKNNKSTVN

-92 ISKDS
+92 VSKDS

-175 ITNNNLSVDKYI
+175 ITNNNLLVDKYI

-304 TIVNDNLKL
+304 TVVNDNLKL

-488 TSSVSVTYG
+488 TSNVSVTYG

-503 TVPAKK
+503 TVPAKE

-526 NLTFG
+526 KLTFG
-531 GYYSEKNGK
+531 GYYSETNGK

-552 KAYDKASN
+552 KAYDIASN

-656 TVSFNPNGGNNVNSI
+656 TVSFNSNGGNNVNSI
-671 TSQRTFKNWSLSGP
+671 TSQRTFTNWSLSGS
-685 GSMSGTTY
+685 GSISGTTY
-693 TFGAGN
+693 TFGSGN

-720 HNFKGWYNNGCGTT
+720 HKFKGWYSNGCGTT

-777 TRIEPLAKPKP
+777 TRIEPLANPKP
-788 SIYGNTEYT
+788 SIYGNTNYT
-797 GKIYSTIEIPNPIPP
+797 GKIGSTIDIPNPIPP

-821 NGGSSVSS
+821 NGGSSISS
-829 ITSTKSFDR
+829 ITSTKSFNG
-838 WDNSSPGKFSG
+838 WNNSSPGTFSG

-863 KYKNNSVNLPTPTK
+863 NYKNNSVNLPKPTK
-877 SGYTFVGWYT
+877 SGYTFGGWYT
-887 ASSGGTKVS
+887 ASSGGTKVN
-896 NTYIPEKNIT
+896 NTYTPTENIT

-916 TLTINPNGGKWNNST
+916 
-931 SNSTKTGKTNSTV
+931 
-944 TIDNPTPIGFTVS
+944 
-957 FDSNGG
+957 
-963 NNVSSITSQRTFAN
+963 R
-977 WSLSGSGS
+977 
-985 ISGTTYT
+985 
-992 FGAGNATLTANY
+992 
-1004 NNGSITLPSATKAG
+1004 
-1018 YKFKGWYSNGCGTTL
+1018 
-1033 IGNAGESYTP
+1033 
-1043 TSNITLKACYSY
+1043 
-1055 IAYILDVNPNGGTW
+1055 
-1069 NGTTSTTRI
+1069 
-1078 NPLASPKP
+1078 
-1086 SINGQTEYTGKI
+1086 
-1098 GTTIDI
+1098 
-1104 ANPTPSSGYT
+1104 
-1114 VSFNTNGGN
+1114 
-1123 TINSM
+1123 
-1128 TSTKSFSGWI
+1128 
-1138 NLGAGSIS
+1138 
-1146 ETTFTYGEGNG
+1146 
-1157 SLKANYKNN
+1157 
-1166 SITLPTPS
+1166 
-1174 KSGYTFVGWYTASSG
+1174 
-1189 GTKVSNT
+1189 
-1196 YTPTGNVTL
+1196 
-1205 YAHWSANSYTLSF
+1205 LSF

-1517 VTNMKLEYNKP
+1517 VTNMKLEYNDS
-1528 GQTSYTDITGSY
+1528 GQTSYTDIIGSY

-1616 TNASKSPCGQMQKD
+1616 TNASKSPCGQMQAD
-1630 TLGLISQGAELCY
+1630 TLGLISKGAELCY

>member
-62 AIIPFAFKSNKSTVN
+62 AIIPFAFKNNKSTVN

-92 ISKDS
+92 VSKDS

-157 PWEFVGTYKLT
+157 PWEFVGTHKLT

-304 TIVNDNLKL
+304 TVVNDNLKL

-488 TSSVSVTYG
+488 TSNVSVTYG

-503 TVPAKK
+503 TVPAKE

-526 NLTFG
+526 KLTFG
-531 GYYSEKNGK
+531 GYYSETNGK

-656 TVSFNPNGGNNVNSI
+656 TVSFNSNGGNNVNSI
-671 TSQRTFKNWSLSGP
+671 TSQRTFTNWSLSGS
-685 GSMSGTTY
+685 GSISGTTY
-693 TFGAGN
+693 TFGSGN

-720 HNFKGWYNNGCGTT
+720 HKFKGWYSNGCGTT

-777 TRIEPLAKPKP
+777 TRIEPLANPKP
-788 SIYGNTEYT
+788 SIYGNTDYT
-797 GKIYSTIEIPNPIPP
+797 GKIGSTIDIPNPIPP

-821 NGGSSVSS
+821 NGGSSISS
-829 ITSTKSFDR
+829 ITSTKSFNG
-838 WDNSSPGKFSG
+838 WNNSSPGTFSG

-863 KYKNNSVNLPTPTK
+863 NYKNNSVNLPKPTK
-877 SGYTFVGWYT
+877 SGYTFGGWYT
-887 ASSGGTKVS
+887 ASSGGTKV
-896 NTYIPEKNIT
+896 N
-906 LYAHWSANSY
+906 
-916 TLTINPNGGKWNNST
+916 
-931 SNSTKTGKTNSTV
+931 
-944 TIDNPTPIGFTVS
+944 
-957 FDSNGG
+957 
-963 NNVSSITSQRTFAN
+963 
-977 WSLSGSGS
+977 
-985 ISGTTYT
+985 
-992 FGAGNATLTANY
+992 
-1004 NNGSITLPSATKAG
+1004 
-1018 YKFKGWYSNGCGTTL
+1018 
-1033 IGNAGESYTP
+1033 
-1043 TSNITLKACYSY
+1043 
-1055 IAYILDVNPNGGTW
+1055 
-1069 NGTTSTTRI
+1069 
-1078 NPLASPKP
+1078 
-1086 SINGQTEYTGKI
+1086 
-1098 GTTIDI
+1098 
-1104 ANPTPSSGYT
+1104 
-1114 VSFNTNGGN
+1114 
-1123 TINSM
+1123 
-1128 TSTKSFSGWI
+1128 
-1138 NLGAGSIS
+1138 
-1146 ETTFTYGEGNG
+1146 
-1157 SLKANYKNN
+1157 
-1166 SITLPTPS
+1166 
-1174 KSGYTFVGWYTASSG
+1174 
-1189 GTKVSNT
+1189 NT
-1196 YTPTGNVTL
+1196 YTPTGNITL

-1630 TLGLISQGAELCY
+1630 TLGLISKGAELCY

>member
-62 AIIPFAFKSNKSTVN
+62 AIIPFAFKNNKSTVN

-92 ISKDS
+92 VSKDS

-175 ITNNNLSVDKYI
+175 ITNNNLLVDKYI

-304 TIVNDNLKL
+304 TVVNDNLKL

-488 TSSVSVTYG
+488 TSNVSVTYG

-503 TVPAKK
+503 TVPAKE

-526 NLTFG
+526 KLTFG
-531 GYYSEKNGK
+531 GYYSETNGK

-656 TVSFNPNGGNNVNSI
+656 TVSFNSNGGNNVNSI
-671 TSQRTFKNWSLSGP
+671 TSQRTFTNWSLSGS
-685 GSMSGTTY
+685 GSISGTTY

-720 HNFKGWYNNGCGTT
+720 HKFKGWYSNGCGTT

-777 TRIEPLAKPKP
+777 TRIEPLANPKP
-788 SIYGNTEYT
+788 SIYGNTNYT
-797 GKIYSTIEIPNPIPP
+797 GKIGSTIDIPNPIPP

-821 NGGSSVSS
+821 NGGSSISS
-829 ITSTKSFDR
+829 ITSTKSFNG
-838 WDNSSPGKFSG
+838 WNNSSPGTFSG

-863 KYKNNSVNLPTPTK
+863 NYKNNSVNLPKPTK
-877 SGYTFVGWYT
+877 SGYTFGGWYT
-887 ASSGGTKVS
+887 ASSGGTKV
-896 NTYIPEKNIT
+896 N
-906 LYAHWSANSY
+906 
-916 TLTINPNGGKWNNST
+916 
-931 SNSTKTGKTNSTV
+931 
-944 TIDNPTPIGFTVS
+944 
-957 FDSNGG
+957 
-963 NNVSSITSQRTFAN
+963 
-977 WSLSGSGS
+977 
-985 ISGTTYT
+985 
-992 FGAGNATLTANY
+992 
-1004 NNGSITLPSATKAG
+1004 
-1018 YKFKGWYSNGCGTTL
+1018 
-1033 IGNAGESYTP
+1033 
-1043 TSNITLKACYSY
+1043 
-1055 IAYILDVNPNGGTW
+1055 
-1069 NGTTSTTRI
+1069 
-1078 NPLASPKP
+1078 
-1086 SINGQTEYTGKI
+1086 
-1098 GTTIDI
+1098 
-1104 ANPTPSSGYT
+1104 
-1114 VSFNTNGGN
+1114 
-1123 TINSM
+1123 
-1128 TSTKSFSGWI
+1128 
-1138 NLGAGSIS
+1138 
-1146 ETTFTYGEGNG
+1146 
-1157 SLKANYKNN
+1157 
-1166 SITLPTPS
+1166 
-1174 KSGYTFVGWYTASSG
+1174 
-1189 GTKVSNT
+1189 NT
-1196 YTPTGNVTL
+1196 YTPTENITL

-1360 ATNLNTTTARRGTS
+1360 ATNLNTTTARRGTN

-1630 TLGLISQGAELCY
+1630 TLGLISKGAELCY

>member
-62 AIIPFAFKSNKSTVN
+62 AIIPFAFKNNKSTVN

-92 ISKDS
+92 VSKDS

-304 TIVNDNLKL
+304 TVVNDNLKL

-416 ANYGVNS
+416 ANYKVNS

-488 TSSVSVTYG
+488 TSNVSVTYG

-503 TVPAKK
+503 TVPAKE

-526 NLTFG
+526 KLTFG
-531 GYYSEKNGK
+531 GYYSETNGK

-552 KAYDKASN
+552 KSYDKASN

-656 TVSFNPNGGNNVNSI
+656 TVSFNSNGGNNVNSI
-671 TSQRTFKNWSLSGP
+671 TSQRTFTNWSLSGS
-685 GSMSGTTY
+685 GSISGTTY

-720 HNFKGWYNNGCGTT
+720 HKFKGWYSNGCGTT

-777 TRIEPLAKPKP
+777 TRIEPLANPKP
-788 SIYGNTEYT
+788 SIYGNTDYT
-797 GKIYSTIEIPNPIPP
+797 GKIGSTIDIPNPIPP

-821 NGGSSVSS
+821 NGGSSISS
-829 ITSTKSFDR
+829 ITSTKSFNG
-838 WDNSSPGKFSG
+838 WNNSSPGTFSG

-863 KYKNNSVNLPTPTK
+863 NYKNNSVNLPTPTK
-877 SGYTFVGWYT
+877 SGYTFNGWYT
-887 ASSGGTKVS
+887 ASSGGTKVN
-896 NTYIPEKNIT
+896 NTYTPTENIT

-916 TLTINPNGGKWNNST
+916 
-931 SNSTKTGKTNSTV
+931 
-944 TIDNPTPIGFTVS
+944 
-957 FDSNGG
+957 
-963 NNVSSITSQRTFAN
+963 R
-977 WSLSGSGS
+977 
-985 ISGTTYT
+985 
-992 FGAGNATLTANY
+992 
-1004 NNGSITLPSATKAG
+1004 
-1018 YKFKGWYSNGCGTTL
+1018 
-1033 IGNAGESYTP
+1033 
-1043 TSNITLKACYSY
+1043 
-1055 IAYILDVNPNGGTW
+1055 
-1069 NGTTSTTRI
+1069 
-1078 NPLASPKP
+1078 
-1086 SINGQTEYTGKI
+1086 
-1098 GTTIDI
+1098 
-1104 ANPTPSSGYT
+1104 
-1114 VSFNTNGGN
+1114 
-1123 TINSM
+1123 
-1128 TSTKSFSGWI
+1128 
-1138 NLGAGSIS
+1138 
-1146 ETTFTYGEGNG
+1146 
-1157 SLKANYKNN
+1157 
-1166 SITLPTPS
+1166 
-1174 KSGYTFVGWYTASSG
+1174 
-1189 GTKVSNT
+1189 
-1196 YTPTGNVTL
+1196 
-1205 YAHWSANSYTLSF
+1205 LSF

-1360 ATNLNTTTARRGTS
+1360 ATNLNTTTARRGTN

-1630 TLGLISQGAELCY
+1630 TLGLISKGAELCY

>member
-62 AIIPFAFKSNKSTVN
+62 AIIPFAFKNSKSTVN

-92 ISKDS
+92 VSKDS

-157 PWEFVGTYKLT
+157 PWEFVGTHKLT

-175 ITNNNLSVDKYI
+175 ITNNNLLVDKYI

-257 LNGGTGNCEN
+257 LNGGTGNCES

-297 GNTVTKD
+297 GNTITKD
-304 TIVNDNLKL
+304 TVVNDNLKL

-439 WNTKSDGSGTSYS
+439 WNTKSDGNGTSYS

-488 TSSVSVTYG
+488 TSNVSVTYG

-516 DSTKTEEKTV
+516 DSTKTEEKKV
-526 NLTFG
+526 KLTFG
-531 GYYSEKNGK
+531 GYYSETNGK

-595 KVSNTYTPAGNVTL
+595 KVSNTYKPAGNVTL

-656 TVSFNPNGGNNVNSI
+656 TVSFNSNGGNNVNSI
-671 TSQRTFKNWSLSGP
+671 TSQRTFTNWSLSGS
-685 GSMSGTTY
+685 GSISGTTY
-693 TFGAGN
+693 TFGSGN
-699 ATLTANYNNGS
+699 ATLTANYNSGS

-720 HNFKGWYNNGCGTT
+720 HKFKGWYSNGCGTT

-777 TRIEPLAKPKP
+777 TRIEPLANPKP
-788 SIYGNTEYT
+788 SIYGNTDYT
-797 GKIYSTIEIPNPIPP
+797 GKIGSTIDIPNPIPP

-821 NGGSSVSS
+821 NGGSSISS
-829 ITSTKSFDR
+829 ITSTKSFNG
-838 WDNSSPGKFSG
+838 WNNSSPGTFSG

-863 KYKNNSVNLPTPTK
+863 NYKNNSVNLPKPTK
-877 SGYTFVGWYT
+877 SGYTFGGWYT
-887 ASSGGTKVS
+887 ASSGGTKV
-896 NTYIPEKNIT
+896 N
-906 LYAHWSANSY
+906 
-916 TLTINPNGGKWNNST
+916 
-931 SNSTKTGKTNSTV
+931 
-944 TIDNPTPIGFTVS
+944 
-957 FDSNGG
+957 
-963 NNVSSITSQRTFAN
+963 
-977 WSLSGSGS
+977 
-985 ISGTTYT
+985 
-992 FGAGNATLTANY
+992 
-1004 NNGSITLPSATKAG
+1004 
-1018 YKFKGWYSNGCGTTL
+1018 
-1033 IGNAGESYTP
+1033 
-1043 TSNITLKACYSY
+1043 
-1055 IAYILDVNPNGGTW
+1055 
-1069 NGTTSTTRI
+1069 
-1078 NPLASPKP
+1078 
-1086 SINGQTEYTGKI
+1086 
-1098 GTTIDI
+1098 
-1104 ANPTPSSGYT
+1104 
-1114 VSFNTNGGN
+1114 
-1123 TINSM
+1123 
-1128 TSTKSFSGWI
+1128 
-1138 NLGAGSIS
+1138 
-1146 ETTFTYGEGNG
+1146 
-1157 SLKANYKNN
+1157 
-1166 SITLPTPS
+1166 
-1174 KSGYTFVGWYTASSG
+1174 
-1189 GTKVSNT
+1189 NT
-1196 YTPTGNVTL
+1196 YTPTGNITL

-1291 SYINYNISYNLANG
+1291 SYINYNINYNLANG
-1305 TYGSSH
+1305 THGSSH

-1409 NWTQKNVTL
+1409 NWTQKSVTL

-1540 ELSFTK
+1540 ELSPTQ
-1546 SDNTYTAKTSIG
+1546 SGNTYTAKTSIG

>member
-62 AIIPFAFKSNKSTVN
+62 AIIPFAFKNNKSTVN

-92 ISKDS
+92 VSKDS

-122 LNNDVIDAGDKKYAL
+122 LNNDVKDAGDKKYAL

-175 ITNNNLSVDKYI
+175 ITNNNLLVNKYI
-187 VYAVESTEG
+187 VYAVESTAG

-205 STFAYYNNN
+205 SSFTYYNNN

-227 HRIFKSNKDITSDK
+227 HRIFKPNKDITSDK

-257 LNGGTGNCEN
+257 LNGGTGNCES

-297 GNTVTKD
+297 GNIVTKD

-322 TLTVKPNGGV
+322 TLT
-332 WNNQTENKTIEQE
+332 
-345 YMSTTTIDNPTK
+345 
-357 GSTYKITFDSNNTNA
+357 
-372 TISKNIVEAE
+372 
-382 RPFSNWKLTKD
+382 
-393 VNDVTT
+393 
-399 KLENNKFTFG
+399 
-409 TSNATIE
+409 
-416 ANYGVNS
+416 
-423 NNTTLALISKA
+423 
-434 GHTCK
+434 
-439 WNTKSDGSGTSYS
+439 
-452 SGYANYSANSNITLY
+452 
-467 AICSAN
+467 
-473 SYKVLLDNQGATTAG
+473 
-488 TSSVSVTYG
+488 
-497 KNISNI
+497 
-503 TVPAKK
+503 
-509 YKVTLVY
+509 
-516 DSTKTEEKTV
+516 
-526 NLTFG
+526 
-531 GYYSEKNGK
+531 
-540 GIQYINASGSGV
+540 
-552 KAYDKASN
+552 
-560 TTLYAKW
+560 
-567 NSASITLPTPSKTGY
+567 
-582 TFDGWYTQSSGGT
+582 
-595 KVSNTYTPAGNVTL
+595 
-609 YAHWTNVNYT
+609 
-619 LTINPNGG
+619 INPNGG
-627 IWNNTTSNST
+627 TWNNTTSNST
-637 KTGTTNSK
+637 KTGTINST

-656 TVSFNPNGGNNVNSI
+656 TVSFNSNGGNNVKSI
-671 TSQRTFKNWSLSGP
+671 TSQRTFKNWSLSGS

-693 TFGAGN
+693 TFGSGN

-720 HNFKGWYNNGCGTT
+720 HNFKGWYSNGCGTT

-749 TLKACYSYYAYILD
+749 TLKACYTYYAYILD

-777 TRIEPLAKPKP
+777 TRIEPLANPKP
-788 SIYGNTEYT
+788 SIYGNTDYT
-797 GKIYSTIEIPNPIPP
+797 GKIGSTIDIPNPTPP
-812 SGYTVSFNT
+812 SGHTVSFNT

-829 ITSTKSFDR
+829 ITSTKSFNG
-838 WDNSSPGKFSG
+838 WNNSSPGTFSG

-863 KYKNNSVNLPTPTK
+863 NYKNNSVNLPKPTK
-877 SGYTFVGWYT
+877 SGYTFDGWYT
-887 ASSGGTKVS
+887 ASSGGTKV
-896 NTYIPEKNIT
+896 N
-906 LYAHWSANSY
+906 
-916 TLTINPNGGKWNNST
+916 
-931 SNSTKTGKTNSTV
+931 
-944 TIDNPTPIGFTVS
+944 
-957 FDSNGG
+957 
-963 NNVSSITSQRTFAN
+963 
-977 WSLSGSGS
+977 
-985 ISGTTYT
+985 
-992 FGAGNATLTANY
+992 
-1004 NNGSITLPSATKAG
+1004 
-1018 YKFKGWYSNGCGTTL
+1018 
-1033 IGNAGESYTP
+1033 
-1043 TSNITLKACYSY
+1043 
-1055 IAYILDVNPNGGTW
+1055 
-1069 NGTTSTTRI
+1069 
-1078 NPLASPKP
+1078 
-1086 SINGQTEYTGKI
+1086 
-1098 GTTIDI
+1098 
-1104 ANPTPSSGYT
+1104 
-1114 VSFNTNGGN
+1114 
-1123 TINSM
+1123 
-1128 TSTKSFSGWI
+1128 
-1138 NLGAGSIS
+1138 
-1146 ETTFTYGEGNG
+1146 
-1157 SLKANYKNN
+1157 
-1166 SITLPTPS
+1166 
-1174 KSGYTFVGWYTASSG
+1174 
-1189 GTKVSNT
+1189 NT
-1196 YTPTGNVTL
+1196 YTPTENITL

-1254 TGKKFDG
+1254 TGKNFDG

-1291 SYINYNISYNLANG
+1291 SYINYNITYNLANG
-1305 TYGSSH
+1305 THGSSH
-1311 PTSAKYG
+1311 PTSAKYE
-1318 DVINISKPSKKVTIS
+1318 DVINISKPSKKVTIN

-1342 AKISSTSVSAAQ
+1342 ATISSTSVSAAQ

-1374 SSSVNTQWSSGSTKS
+1374 SSSVNTQWSSSSTKS

-1394 KNLTA
+1394 KNLTV
-1399 TNNATVNLTA
+1399 TNNATVKLTA
-1409 NWTQKNVTL
+1409 NWTQKSVTL
-1418 PTITKSGYTCG
+1418 PTITKSGYKCG
-1429 WATSSNA
+1429 WATSSTA
-1436 TTYKYESG
+1436 TTYTYESG

-1461 VCKRIAPPSLTVKFT
+1461 VCKRIASPSLTVKFT

-1483 TCTSAY
+1483 TCTDTY

-1498 DDKYYA
+1498 NDGYYA

-1540 ELSFTK
+1540 ELSPTK
-1546 SDNTYTAKTSIG
+1546 SGNTYTAKTSIG
-1558 SSGKRKL
+1558 STGKRKL
-1565 RITATNNKGKTGT
+1565 RITATNNQGKTGT
-1578 VILNINIIPRTFAAQ
+1578 VILNINIIPQTFAAQ
-1593 NNCSDKTLTA
+1593 NNCTDKTITA
-1603 DGNIFVWKGESSC
+1603 AGNIFVWKGESSC

-1630 TLGLISQGAELCY
+1630 TIGVISQGAELCY
-1643 VKTISSS
+1643 VKTISST
-1650 SNVIFIAAW
+1650 SNAKFIAAW
-1659 IEESQFSHKGGV
+1659 IEKSQFKYKGGV
-1671 LTKGYPGYGTA
+1671 LTEGYPGYGTA

-1696 LTAWCKNA
+1696 LVAWCNNA
-1704 SCGGGWVIK
+1704 SCGYGWVIK

>member
-62 AIIPFAFKSNKSTVN
+62 AIIPFAFKNNKSTVN

-257 LNGGTGNCEN
+257 LNGGTGNCES

-488 TSSVSVTYG
+488 TSNVSVTYG

-656 TVSFNPNGGNNVNSI
+656 TVSFNSNGGNNVNSI
-671 TSQRTFKNWSLSGP
+671 TSQRTFTNWSLSGS
-685 GSMSGTTY
+685 GSISGTTY
-693 TFGAGN
+693 TFGSGN

-720 HNFKGWYNNGCGTT
+720 HKFKGWYSNGCGTT

-777 TRIEPLAKPKP
+777 TRIEPLANPKP
-788 SIYGNTEYT
+788 SIYGNTNYT
-797 GKIYSTIEIPNPIPP
+797 GKIGSTIDIPNPIPP

-821 NGGSSVSS
+821 NGGSSISS
-829 ITSTKSFDR
+829 ITSTKSFNG
-838 WDNSSPGKFSG
+838 WNNSSPGTFSG

-863 KYKNNSVNLPTPTK
+863 NYKNNSVNLPKPTK
-877 SGYTFVGWYT
+877 SGYTFGGWYT
-887 ASSGGTKVS
+887 ASSGGTKV
-896 NTYIPEKNIT
+896 N
-906 LYAHWSANSY
+906 
-916 TLTINPNGGKWNNST
+916 
-931 SNSTKTGKTNSTV
+931 
-944 TIDNPTPIGFTVS
+944 
-957 FDSNGG
+957 
-963 NNVSSITSQRTFAN
+963 
-977 WSLSGSGS
+977 
-985 ISGTTYT
+985 
-992 FGAGNATLTANY
+992 
-1004 NNGSITLPSATKAG
+1004 
-1018 YKFKGWYSNGCGTTL
+1018 
-1033 IGNAGESYTP
+1033 
-1043 TSNITLKACYSY
+1043 
-1055 IAYILDVNPNGGTW
+1055 
-1069 NGTTSTTRI
+1069 
-1078 NPLASPKP
+1078 
-1086 SINGQTEYTGKI
+1086 
-1098 GTTIDI
+1098 
-1104 ANPTPSSGYT
+1104 
-1114 VSFNTNGGN
+1114 
-1123 TINSM
+1123 
-1128 TSTKSFSGWI
+1128 
-1138 NLGAGSIS
+1138 
-1146 ETTFTYGEGNG
+1146 
-1157 SLKANYKNN
+1157 
-1166 SITLPTPS
+1166 
-1174 KSGYTFVGWYTASSG
+1174 
-1189 GTKVSNT
+1189 NT
-1196 YTPTGNVTL
+1196 YTPTGNITL

-1218 DANGCGTLG
+1218 DANGRGTLG

-1630 TLGLISQGAELCY
+1630 TLGLISKGAELCY

>member
-62 AIIPFAFKSNKSTVN
+62 AIIPFAFKNSKSTVN

-92 ISKDS
+92 VSKDS

-304 TIVNDNLKL
+304 TVVNDNLKL

-503 TVPAKK
+503 TVPAKE

-516 DSTKTEEKTV
+516 DSTKTEEKKV
-526 NLTFG
+526 KLTFG
-531 GYYSEKNGK
+531 GYYSETNGK

-552 KAYDKASN
+552 KSYDKASN

-656 TVSFNPNGGNNVNSI
+656 TVSFNSNGGNNVNSI
-671 TSQRTFKNWSLSGP
+671 TS
-685 GSMSGTTY
+685 
-693 TFGAGN
+693 
-699 ATLTANYNNGS
+699 
-710 ITLPSATKAG
+710 
-720 HNFKGWYNNGCGTT
+720 
-734 FIGNAGESYTPTSNV
+734 
-749 TLKACYSYYAYILD
+749 
-763 VYPNGGTWNGTTEK
+763 
-777 TRIEPLAKPKP
+777 
-788 SIYGNTEYT
+788 
-797 GKIYSTIEIPNPIPP
+797 
-812 SGYTVSFNT
+812 
-821 NGGSSVSS
+821 
-829 ITSTKSFDR
+829 
-838 WDNSSPGKFSG
+838 
-849 TTYTYG
+849 
-855 EGSGYITA
+855 
-863 KYKNNSVNLPTPTK
+863 
-877 SGYTFVGWYT
+877 
-887 ASSGGTKVS
+887 
-896 NTYIPEKNIT
+896 
-906 LYAHWSANSY
+906 
-916 TLTINPNGGKWNNST
+916 
-931 SNSTKTGKTNSTV
+931 
-944 TIDNPTPIGFTVS
+944 
-957 FDSNGG
+957 
-963 NNVSSITSQRTFAN
+963 
-977 WSLSGSGS
+977 
-985 ISGTTYT
+985 
-992 FGAGNATLTANY
+992 
-1004 NNGSITLPSATKAG
+1004 
-1018 YKFKGWYSNGCGTTL
+1018 
-1033 IGNAGESYTP
+1033 
-1043 TSNITLKACYSY
+1043 
-1055 IAYILDVNPNGGTW
+1055 
-1069 NGTTSTTRI
+1069 
-1078 NPLASPKP
+1078 
-1086 SINGQTEYTGKI
+1086 
-1098 GTTIDI
+1098 
-1104 ANPTPSSGYT
+1104 
-1114 VSFNTNGGN
+1114 
-1123 TINSM
+1123 
-1128 TSTKSFSGWI
+1128 
-1138 NLGAGSIS
+1138 
-1146 ETTFTYGEGNG
+1146 
-1157 SLKANYKNN
+1157 
-1166 SITLPTPS
+1166 
-1174 KSGYTFVGWYTASSG
+1174 
-1189 GTKVSNT
+1189 
-1196 YTPTGNVTL
+1196 
-1205 YAHWSANSYTLSF
+1205 
-1218 DANGCGTLG
+1218 
-1227 VSYVTATVGKTYGD
+1227 
-1241 ADDGDG
+1241 
-1247 LPSIALT
+1247 
-1254 TGKKFDG
+1254 
-1261 WYTSSSGG
+1261 
-1269 NKITNSTTVTASSDN
+1269 
-1284 GTLYAHC
+1284 
-1291 SYINYNISYNLANG
+1291 
-1305 TYGSSH
+1305 
-1311 PTSAKYG
+1311 
-1318 DVINISKPSKKVTIS
+1318 
-1333 LSRGTNASN
+1333 
-1342 AKISSTSVSAAQ
+1342 
-1354 TFAGWT
+1354 
-1360 ATNLNTTTARRGTS
+1360 
-1374 SSSVNTQWSSGSTKS
+1374 
-1389 TYTYY
+1389 
-1394 KNLTA
+1394 
-1399 TNNATVNLTA
+1399 
-1409 NWTQKNVTL
+1409 
-1418 PTITKSGYTCG
+1418 
-1429 WATSSNA
+1429 
-1436 TTYKYESG
+1436 
-1444 ATYVPNANG
+1444 
-1453 SSNLTLYG
+1453 
-1461 VCKRIAPPSLTVKFT
+1461 
-1476 TSAGYTN
+1476 
-1483 TCTSAY
+1483 
-1489 TTSHGSCTF
+1489 
-1498 DDKYYA
+1498 
-1504 PLSLSIVATDTNE
+1504 
-1517 VTNMKLEYNKP
+1517 
-1528 GQTSYTDITGSY
+1528 
-1540 ELSFTK
+1540 
-1546 SDNTYTAKTSIG
+1546 
-1558 SSGKRKL
+1558 
-1565 RITATNNKGKTGT
+1565 
-1578 VILNINIIPRTFAAQ
+1578 
-1593 NNCSDKTLTA
+1593 
-1603 DGNIFVWKGESSC
+1603 
-1616 TNASKSPCGQMQKD
+1616 
-1630 TLGLISQGAELCY
+1630 
-1643 VKTISSS
+1643 
-1650 SNVIFIAAW
+1650 
-1659 IEESQFSHKGGV
+1659 
-1671 LTKGYPGYGTA
+1671 
-1682 TTKTFNGKTYYYSK
+1682 
-1696 LTAWCKNA
+1696 
-1704 SCGGGWVIK
+1704 
-1713 PEI
+1713 

>member
-62 AIIPFAFKSNKSTVN
+62 AIIPFAFKNNKSTVN

-92 ISKDS
+92 VSKDS

-122 LNNDVIDAGDKKYAL
+122 LNNDVKDAGDKKYAL

-175 ITNNNLSVDKYI
+175 ITNNNLLVNKYI
-187 VYAVESTEG
+187 VYAVESTAG

-205 STFAYYNNN
+205 SSFTYYNNN

-227 HRIFKSNKDITSDK
+227 HRIFKPNKDITSDK

-257 LNGGTGNCEN
+257 LNGGTGNCES

-297 GNTVTKD
+297 GNIVTKD

-322 TLTVKPNGGV
+322 TLT
-332 WNNQTENKTIEQE
+332 
-345 YMSTTTIDNPTK
+345 
-357 GSTYKITFDSNNTNA
+357 
-372 TISKNIVEAE
+372 
-382 RPFSNWKLTKD
+382 
-393 VNDVTT
+393 
-399 KLENNKFTFG
+399 
-409 TSNATIE
+409 
-416 ANYGVNS
+416 
-423 NNTTLALISKA
+423 
-434 GHTCK
+434 
-439 WNTKSDGSGTSYS
+439 
-452 SGYANYSANSNITLY
+452 
-467 AICSAN
+467 
-473 SYKVLLDNQGATTAG
+473 
-488 TSSVSVTYG
+488 
-497 KNISNI
+497 
-503 TVPAKK
+503 
-509 YKVTLVY
+509 
-516 DSTKTEEKTV
+516 
-526 NLTFG
+526 
-531 GYYSEKNGK
+531 
-540 GIQYINASGSGV
+540 
-552 KAYDKASN
+552 
-560 TTLYAKW
+560 
-567 NSASITLPTPSKTGY
+567 
-582 TFDGWYTQSSGGT
+582 
-595 KVSNTYTPAGNVTL
+595 
-609 YAHWTNVNYT
+609 
-619 LTINPNGG
+619 INPNGG
-627 IWNNTTSNST
+627 TWNNTTSNST
-637 KTGTTNSK
+637 KTGTINST

-656 TVSFNPNGGNNVNSI
+656 TVSFNSNGGNNVKSI
-671 TSQRTFKNWSLSGP
+671 TSQRTFKNWSLSGS

-693 TFGAGN
+693 TFGSGN

-720 HNFKGWYNNGCGTT
+720 HNFKGWYSNGCGTT

-749 TLKACYSYYAYILD
+749 TLKACYTYYAYILD

-777 TRIEPLAKPKP
+777 TRIEPLANPKP
-788 SIYGNTEYT
+788 SIYGNTDYT
-797 GKIYSTIEIPNPIPP
+797 GKIGSTIDIPNPIPP

-829 ITSTKSFDR
+829 ITSTKSFNG
-838 WDNSSPGKFSG
+838 WNNSSPGTFSG

-863 KYKNNSVNLPTPTK
+863 NYKNNSVNLPKPTK

-887 ASSGGTKVS
+887 ASSGGTKV
-896 NTYIPEKNIT
+896 N
-906 LYAHWSANSY
+906 
-916 TLTINPNGGKWNNST
+916 
-931 SNSTKTGKTNSTV
+931 
-944 TIDNPTPIGFTVS
+944 
-957 FDSNGG
+957 
-963 NNVSSITSQRTFAN
+963 
-977 WSLSGSGS
+977 
-985 ISGTTYT
+985 
-992 FGAGNATLTANY
+992 
-1004 NNGSITLPSATKAG
+1004 
-1018 YKFKGWYSNGCGTTL
+1018 
-1033 IGNAGESYTP
+1033 
-1043 TSNITLKACYSY
+1043 
-1055 IAYILDVNPNGGTW
+1055 
-1069 NGTTSTTRI
+1069 
-1078 NPLASPKP
+1078 
-1086 SINGQTEYTGKI
+1086 
-1098 GTTIDI
+1098 
-1104 ANPTPSSGYT
+1104 
-1114 VSFNTNGGN
+1114 
-1123 TINSM
+1123 
-1128 TSTKSFSGWI
+1128 
-1138 NLGAGSIS
+1138 
-1146 ETTFTYGEGNG
+1146 
-1157 SLKANYKNN
+1157 
-1166 SITLPTPS
+1166 
-1174 KSGYTFVGWYTASSG
+1174 
-1189 GTKVSNT
+1189 NT
-1196 YTPTGNVTL
+1196 YTPTENITL

-1254 TGKKFDG
+1254 TGKNFDG

-1291 SYINYNISYNLANG
+1291 SYINYNITYNLANG
-1305 TYGSSH
+1305 THGSSH
-1311 PTSAKYG
+1311 PTSAKYE
-1318 DVINISKPSKKVTIS
+1318 DVINISKPSKKVTIN

-1342 AKISSTSVSAAQ
+1342 ATISSTSVSAAQ

-1374 SSSVNTQWSSGSTKS
+1374 SSSVNTQWSSSSTKS

-1394 KNLTA
+1394 KNLTV
-1399 TNNATVNLTA
+1399 TNNATVKLTA
-1409 NWTQKNVTL
+1409 NWTQKSVTL
-1418 PTITKSGYTCG
+1418 PTITKSGYKCG
-1429 WATSSNA
+1429 WATSSTA
-1436 TTYKYESG
+1436 TTYTYESG

-1453 SSNLTLYG
+1453 SANITLYG
-1461 VCKRIAPPSLTVKFT
+1461 VCKRIASPTLTVKFT

-1483 TCTSAY
+1483 TCTDTY

-1498 DDKYYA
+1498 NDGYYA
-1504 PLSLSIVATDTNE
+1504 PLSLSIVATDTNT

-1528 GQTSYTDITGSY
+1528 EQTSYTDIIGSY
-1540 ELSFTK
+1540 ELSPTK
-1546 SDNTYTAKTSIG
+1546 SGNTYTATTSIG
-1558 SSGKRKL
+1558 STGKRKL
-1565 RITATNNKGKTGT
+1565 RITATNSQGKTST
-1578 VILNINIIPRTFAAQ
+1578 VILNINIIPQTFAAQ

-1603 DGNIFVWKGESSC
+1603 AGNIFVWKGESSC
-1616 TNASKSPCGQMQKD
+1616 TNANKSPCGQMQAD
-1630 TLGLISQGAELCY
+1630 TIGLISQGAELCY

-1650 SNVIFIAAW
+1650 SNIIFIAAW
-1659 IEESQFSHKGGV
+1659 IEESQFKYKGGV
-1671 LTKGYPGYGTA
+1671 LTPKYPGYGTA

-1696 LTAWCKNA
+1696 LTAWCNNA
-1704 SCGGGWVIK
+1704 SCGYGWVIK

>member
-304 TIVNDNLKL
+304 TVVNDNLKL

-488 TSSVSVTYG
+488 TSNVSVTYG

-503 TVPAKK
+503 TVPAKE

-526 NLTFG
+526 KLTFG
-531 GYYSEKNGK
+531 GYYSETNGK

-595 KVSNTYTPAGNVTL
+595 KVSNTYTPTVNTTL
-609 YAHWTNVNYT
+609 YAHWTNVNYI

-656 TVSFNPNGGNNVNSI
+656 TVSFNSNGGNNVNSI
-671 TSQRTFKNWSLSGP
+671 TSQRTFTNWSLSGS
-685 GSMSGTTY
+685 GSISGTTY
-693 TFGAGN
+693 TFGSGN

-777 TRIEPLAKPKP
+777 TRIEPLANPKP
-788 SIYGNTEYT
+788 SIYGNTDYT
-797 GKIYSTIEIPNPIPP
+797 GKIGSTIDIPNPIPP

-821 NGGSSVSS
+821 NGGSSISS
-829 ITSTKSFDR
+829 ITSTKSFNG
-838 WDNSSPGKFSG
+838 WNNSSPGTFSG

-863 KYKNNSVNLPTPTK
+863 NYKNNSVNLPTPTK
-877 SGYTFVGWYT
+877 SGYTFNGWYT
-887 ASSGGTKVS
+887 ASSGGTKVN
-896 NTYIPEKNIT
+896 NTYTPTENIT

-916 TLTINPNGGKWNNST
+916 
-931 SNSTKTGKTNSTV
+931 
-944 TIDNPTPIGFTVS
+944 
-957 FDSNGG
+957 
-963 NNVSSITSQRTFAN
+963 R
-977 WSLSGSGS
+977 
-985 ISGTTYT
+985 
-992 FGAGNATLTANY
+992 
-1004 NNGSITLPSATKAG
+1004 
-1018 YKFKGWYSNGCGTTL
+1018 
-1033 IGNAGESYTP
+1033 
-1043 TSNITLKACYSY
+1043 
-1055 IAYILDVNPNGGTW
+1055 
-1069 NGTTSTTRI
+1069 
-1078 NPLASPKP
+1078 
-1086 SINGQTEYTGKI
+1086 
-1098 GTTIDI
+1098 
-1104 ANPTPSSGYT
+1104 
-1114 VSFNTNGGN
+1114 
-1123 TINSM
+1123 
-1128 TSTKSFSGWI
+1128 
-1138 NLGAGSIS
+1138 
-1146 ETTFTYGEGNG
+1146 
-1157 SLKANYKNN
+1157 
-1166 SITLPTPS
+1166 
-1174 KSGYTFVGWYTASSG
+1174 
-1189 GTKVSNT
+1189 
-1196 YTPTGNVTL
+1196 
-1205 YAHWSANSYTLSF
+1205 LSF

-1333 LSRGTNASN
+1333 LSRGTNASD

-1429 WATSSNA
+1429 WATSSTA

-1517 VTNMKLEYNKP
+1517 VTNMKLEYNDS
-1528 GQTSYTDITGSY
+1528 GQTSYTDIIGSY

-1616 TNASKSPCGQMQKD
+1616 TNASKSPCGQMQAD
-1630 TLGLISQGAELCY
+1630 TLGLISKGAELCY

>member
-62 AIIPFAFKSNKSTVN
+62 AIIPFAFKNSKSTVN

-92 ISKDS
+92 VSKDS

-304 TIVNDNLKL
+304 TVVNDNLKL

-503 TVPAKK
+503 TVPAKE

-516 DSTKTEEKTV
+516 DSTKTEEKKV
-526 NLTFG
+526 KLTFG
-531 GYYSEKNGK
+531 GYYSETNGK

-552 KAYDKASN
+552 KAYDKAKD

-567 NSASITLPTPSKTGY
+567 NSASITLPTPSKSGY
-582 TFDGWYTQSSGGT
+582 TFVGWYTASSGGT

-656 TVSFNPNGGNNVNSI
+656 TVSFNSNGGNNVNSI
-671 TSQRTFKNWSLSGP
+671 TSQRTFTNWSLSGS
-685 GSMSGTTY
+685 GSISGTTY
-693 TFGAGN
+693 TFGSGN

-720 HNFKGWYNNGCGTT
+720 HKFKGWYSNGCGTT

-777 TRIEPLAKPKP
+777 TRIEPLANPKP
-788 SIYGNTEYT
+788 SIYGNTDYT
-797 GKIYSTIEIPNPIPP
+797 GKIGSTIDIPNPIPP

-821 NGGSSVSS
+821 NGGSSISS
-829 ITSTKSFDR
+829 ITSTKSFNG
-838 WDNSSPGKFSG
+838 WNNSSPGTFSG

-863 KYKNNSVNLPTPTK
+863 NYKNNSVNLPKPTK
-877 SGYTFVGWYT
+877 SGYTFNGWYT
-887 ASSGGTKVS
+887 ASSGGTKVN
-896 NTYIPEKNIT
+896 NTYTPTENIT

-916 TLTINPNGGKWNNST
+916 
-931 SNSTKTGKTNSTV
+931 
-944 TIDNPTPIGFTVS
+944 
-957 FDSNGG
+957 
-963 NNVSSITSQRTFAN
+963 R
-977 WSLSGSGS
+977 
-985 ISGTTYT
+985 
-992 FGAGNATLTANY
+992 
-1004 NNGSITLPSATKAG
+1004 
-1018 YKFKGWYSNGCGTTL
+1018 
-1033 IGNAGESYTP
+1033 
-1043 TSNITLKACYSY
+1043 
-1055 IAYILDVNPNGGTW
+1055 
-1069 NGTTSTTRI
+1069 
-1078 NPLASPKP
+1078 
-1086 SINGQTEYTGKI
+1086 
-1098 GTTIDI
+1098 
-1104 ANPTPSSGYT
+1104 
-1114 VSFNTNGGN
+1114 
-1123 TINSM
+1123 
-1128 TSTKSFSGWI
+1128 
-1138 NLGAGSIS
+1138 
-1146 ETTFTYGEGNG
+1146 
-1157 SLKANYKNN
+1157 
-1166 SITLPTPS
+1166 
-1174 KSGYTFVGWYTASSG
+1174 
-1189 GTKVSNT
+1189 
-1196 YTPTGNVTL
+1196 
-1205 YAHWSANSYTLSF
+1205 LSF
-1218 DANGCGTLG
+1218 DANGCGALG

-1546 SDNTYTAKTSIG
+1546 SGNTYTAKTSIG

>member
-175 ITNNNLSVDKYI
+175 ITNNNLLVDKYI

-416 ANYGVNS
+416 ANYKVNS

-452 SGYANYSANSNITLY
+452 SGYAKYSANSNITLY

-488 TSSVSVTYG
+488 TLNVSVTYG

-503 TVPAKK
+503 TVPAKE

-526 NLTFG
+526 KLTFG
-531 GYYSEKNGK
+531 GYYSETNGK

-552 KAYDKASN
+552 KSYDKASN

-567 NSASITLPTPSKTGY
+567 NSASITLPTPSKTGN

-656 TVSFNPNGGNNVNSI
+656 TVSFNSNGGNNVNSI
-671 TSQRTFKNWSLSGP
+671 TSQRTFTNWSLSGS
-685 GSMSGTTY
+685 GSISGTTY
-693 TFGAGN
+693 TFGSGN

-720 HNFKGWYNNGCGTT
+720 HKFKGWYSNGCGTT

-777 TRIEPLAKPKP
+777 TRIEPLANPKP
-788 SIYGNTEYT
+788 SIYGNTNYT
-797 GKIYSTIEIPNPIPP
+797 GKIGSTIDIPNPIPP

-821 NGGSSVSS
+821 NGGSSISS
-829 ITSTKSFDR
+829 ITSTKSFNG
-838 WDNSSPGKFSG
+838 WNNSSPGTFSG

-863 KYKNNSVNLPTPTK
+863 NYKNNSVNLPKPTK
-877 SGYTFVGWYT
+877 SGYTFGGWYT
-887 ASSGGTKVS
+887 ASSGGTKV
-896 NTYIPEKNIT
+896 N
-906 LYAHWSANSY
+906 
-916 TLTINPNGGKWNNST
+916 
-931 SNSTKTGKTNSTV
+931 
-944 TIDNPTPIGFTVS
+944 
-957 FDSNGG
+957 
-963 NNVSSITSQRTFAN
+963 
-977 WSLSGSGS
+977 
-985 ISGTTYT
+985 
-992 FGAGNATLTANY
+992 
-1004 NNGSITLPSATKAG
+1004 
-1018 YKFKGWYSNGCGTTL
+1018 
-1033 IGNAGESYTP
+1033 
-1043 TSNITLKACYSY
+1043 
-1055 IAYILDVNPNGGTW
+1055 
-1069 NGTTSTTRI
+1069 
-1078 NPLASPKP
+1078 
-1086 SINGQTEYTGKI
+1086 
-1098 GTTIDI
+1098 
-1104 ANPTPSSGYT
+1104 
-1114 VSFNTNGGN
+1114 
-1123 TINSM
+1123 
-1128 TSTKSFSGWI
+1128 
-1138 NLGAGSIS
+1138 
-1146 ETTFTYGEGNG
+1146 
-1157 SLKANYKNN
+1157 
-1166 SITLPTPS
+1166 
-1174 KSGYTFVGWYTASSG
+1174 
-1189 GTKVSNT
+1189 NT
-1196 YTPTGNVTL
+1196 YTPTGNITL

-1305 TYGSSH
+1305 THGSSH

-1578 VILNINIIPRTFAAQ
+1578 VILKINIIPRTFAAQ

-1630 TLGLISQGAELCY
+1630 TLGLISKGAELCY

>member
-62 AIIPFAFKSNKSTVN
+62 AIIPFAFKNNKSTVN

-92 ISKDS
+92 VSKDS

-175 ITNNNLSVDKYI
+175 ITNNNLLVDKYI

-257 LNGGTGNCEN
+257 LNGGTGNCES

-304 TIVNDNLKL
+304 TVVNDNLKL

-488 TSSVSVTYG
+488 TSNVSVTYG

-503 TVPAKK
+503 TVPAKE

-526 NLTFG
+526 KLTFG
-531 GYYSEKNGK
+531 GYYSETNGK

-656 TVSFNPNGGNNVNSI
+656 TVSFNSNGGNNVNSI
-671 TSQRTFKNWSLSGP
+671 TSQRTFTNWSLSGS
-685 GSMSGTTY
+685 GSISGTTY

-720 HNFKGWYNNGCGTT
+720 HKFKGWYSNGCGTT

-777 TRIEPLAKPKP
+777 TRIEPLANPKP
-788 SIYGNTEYT
+788 SIYGNTDYT
-797 GKIYSTIEIPNPIPP
+797 GKIGSTIDIPNPIPP

-821 NGGSSVSS
+821 NGGSSISS
-829 ITSTKSFDR
+829 ITSTKSFNG
-838 WDNSSPGKFSG
+838 WNNSSPGTFSG

-863 KYKNNSVNLPTPTK
+863 NYKNNSVNLPKPTK
-877 SGYTFVGWYT
+877 SGYTFGGWYT
-887 ASSGGTKVS
+887 ASSGGTKVN
-896 NTYIPEKNIT
+896 NTYTPTENRT

-916 TLTINPNGGKWNNST
+916 
-931 SNSTKTGKTNSTV
+931 
-944 TIDNPTPIGFTVS
+944 
-957 FDSNGG
+957 
-963 NNVSSITSQRTFAN
+963 R
-977 WSLSGSGS
+977 
-985 ISGTTYT
+985 
-992 FGAGNATLTANY
+992 
-1004 NNGSITLPSATKAG
+1004 
-1018 YKFKGWYSNGCGTTL
+1018 
-1033 IGNAGESYTP
+1033 
-1043 TSNITLKACYSY
+1043 
-1055 IAYILDVNPNGGTW
+1055 
-1069 NGTTSTTRI
+1069 
-1078 NPLASPKP
+1078 
-1086 SINGQTEYTGKI
+1086 
-1098 GTTIDI
+1098 
-1104 ANPTPSSGYT
+1104 
-1114 VSFNTNGGN
+1114 
-1123 TINSM
+1123 
-1128 TSTKSFSGWI
+1128 
-1138 NLGAGSIS
+1138 
-1146 ETTFTYGEGNG
+1146 
-1157 SLKANYKNN
+1157 
-1166 SITLPTPS
+1166 
-1174 KSGYTFVGWYTASSG
+1174 
-1189 GTKVSNT
+1189 
-1196 YTPTGNVTL
+1196 
-1205 YAHWSANSYTLSF
+1205 LSF

-1630 TLGLISQGAELCY
+1630 TLGLISKGAELCY

>member
-1 MKKVFTFL
+1 M
-9 LLTFLFIIN
+9 
-18 INADVTMSY
+18 
-27 DKAVNNSQRYVYKFN
+27 
-42 KYGKYIIT
+42 
-50 DKKYIE
+50 
-56 IVNSDT
+56 
-62 AIIPFAFKSNKSTVN
+62 
-77 TDFTRGG
+77 
-84 LLNEEEFI
+84 
-92 ISKDS
+92 
-97 NGNTYLSQDVEFFLM
+97 
-112 KDGTIKAINV
+112 
-122 LNNDVIDAGDKKYAL
+122 
-137 RVTEFVIPGTKTKG
+137 
-151 SGTKNN
+151 
-157 PWEFVGTYKLT
+157 
-168 FYIENGK
+168 
-175 ITNNNLSVDKYI
+175 
-187 VYAVESTEG
+187 
-196 QIVINFKPD
+196 
-205 STFAYYNNN
+205 
-214 CDFEYEYDKTNKI
+214 
-227 HRIFKSNKDITSDK
+227 
-241 ECTINLIATGL
+241 
-252 LVQYD
+252 
-257 LNGGTGNCEN
+257 
-267 LSVTKGSKLTNICTS
+267 
-282 VSKPGYMF
+282 
-290 KGWKDAS
+290 
-297 GNTVTKD
+297 
-304 TIVNDNLKL
+304 
-313 TAEWEIKKY
+313 
-322 TLTVKPNGGV
+322 
-332 WNNQTENKTIEQE
+332 
-345 YMSTTTIDNPTK
+345 
-357 GSTYKITFDSNNTNA
+357 
-372 TISKNIVEAE
+372 
-382 RPFSNWKLTKD
+382 
-393 VNDVTT
+393 
-399 KLENNKFTFG
+399 
-409 TSNATIE
+409 
-416 ANYGVNS
+416 
-423 NNTTLALISKA
+423 
-434 GHTCK
+434 
-439 WNTKSDGSGTSYS
+439 
-452 SGYANYSANSNITLY
+452 
-467 AICSAN
+467 
-473 SYKVLLDNQGATTAG
+473 
-488 TSSVSVTYG
+488 SVTYG

-503 TVPAKK
+503 TVPAKE

-516 DSTKTEEKTV
+516 DSTKTEEKKV
-526 NLTFG
+526 KLTFG
-531 GYYSEKNGK
+531 GYYSETNGK

-656 TVSFNPNGGNNVNSI
+656 TVSFNSNGGNNVNSI
-671 TSQRTFKNWSLSGP
+671 TSQRTFTNWSLSGS
-685 GSMSGTTY
+685 GSISGTTY
-693 TFGAGN
+693 TFGSGN

-720 HNFKGWYNNGCGTT
+720 HNFKGWYSNGCGTT

-777 TRIEPLAKPKP
+777 TRIEPLANPKP
-788 SIYGNTEYT
+788 SIYGNTNYT
-797 GKIYSTIEIPNPIPP
+797 GKIGSTIDIPNPIPP
-812 SGYTVSFNT
+812 SGYTVSFDT
-821 NGGSSVSS
+821 NGGSSISS
-829 ITSTKSFDR
+829 ITSTKSFNG
-838 WDNSSPGKFSG
+838 WNNSSPGTFSG

-863 KYKNNSVNLPTPTK
+863 NYKNNSVNLPKPTK
-877 SGYTFVGWYT
+877 SGYTFGGWYT
-887 ASSGGTKVS
+887 ASSGGTKV
-896 NTYIPEKNIT
+896 N
-906 LYAHWSANSY
+906 
-916 TLTINPNGGKWNNST
+916 
-931 SNSTKTGKTNSTV
+931 
-944 TIDNPTPIGFTVS
+944 
-957 FDSNGG
+957 
-963 NNVSSITSQRTFAN
+963 
-977 WSLSGSGS
+977 
-985 ISGTTYT
+985 
-992 FGAGNATLTANY
+992 
-1004 NNGSITLPSATKAG
+1004 
-1018 YKFKGWYSNGCGTTL
+1018 
-1033 IGNAGESYTP
+1033 
-1043 TSNITLKACYSY
+1043 
-1055 IAYILDVNPNGGTW
+1055 
-1069 NGTTSTTRI
+1069 
-1078 NPLASPKP
+1078 
-1086 SINGQTEYTGKI
+1086 
-1098 GTTIDI
+1098 
-1104 ANPTPSSGYT
+1104 
-1114 VSFNTNGGN
+1114 
-1123 TINSM
+1123 
-1128 TSTKSFSGWI
+1128 
-1138 NLGAGSIS
+1138 
-1146 ETTFTYGEGNG
+1146 
-1157 SLKANYKNN
+1157 
-1166 SITLPTPS
+1166 
-1174 KSGYTFVGWYTASSG
+1174 
-1189 GTKVSNT
+1189 NT
-1196 YTPTGNVTL
+1196 YTPTGNITL

-1305 TYGSSH
+1305 THGSSH

-1409 NWTQKNVTL
+1409 NWTQKSVTL

-1429 WATSSNA
+1429 WATSSTA

-1616 TNASKSPCGQMQKD
+1616 TNASKSPCGQMQAD
-1630 TLGLISQGAELCY
+1630 TLGLISKGAELCY

>member
-62 AIIPFAFKSNKSTVN
+62 AIIPFAFKNNKSTVN

-92 ISKDS
+92 VSKDS

-175 ITNNNLSVDKYI
+175 ITNNNLLVDKYI
-187 VYAVESTEG
+187 VYAVESTAG

-205 STFAYYNNN
+205 SSFTYYNNN

-227 HRIFKSNKDITSDK
+227 HRIFKPNKDITSDK

-252 LVQYD
+252 LIQYD
-257 LNGGTGNCEN
+257 LNGGTGNCES

-297 GNTVTKD
+297 GNIVTKD

-313 TAEWEIKKY
+313 TAQREIKKY

-382 RPFSNWKLTKD
+382 RPFNNWKLTKD

-416 ANYGVNS
+416 ANYRVNS
-423 NNTTLALISKA
+423 NNTTLALISKT
-434 GHTCK
+434 GHICK
-439 WNTKSDGSGTSYS
+439 WNTKSDGSGTSYT
-452 SGYANYSANSNITLY
+452 SGYTNYSANSNITLY

-473 SYKVLLDNQGATTAG
+473 SYKVSLDNQGATTAG

-503 TVPAKK
+503 TVPAKA

-526 NLTFG
+526 KLTFG
-531 GYYSEKNGK
+531 GYYSETNGK

-595 KVSNTYTPAGNVTL
+595 KVSNTYTPTVNTTL
-609 YAHWTNVNYT
+609 YAHWNANSYT

-627 IWNNTTSNST
+627 TWNNTTSNST
-637 KTGTTNSK
+637 KTGTTNSTLSIANPTPPK
-645 LSIANPTPKGY
+645 GYTVSFNTNGGSSLSSITSTKSFSGWSNSGSGSISGTTYTFGAGNGTLTANYKNNSVNLPTPTKSGYTFDGWYTQSSGGTKVSNTYTPTVNTTLYAHWNANSYTLTINPNGGTWNNTTSNSTKTGTTNSTLSIANPTPKGY
-656 TVSFNPNGGNNVNSI
+656 TVSFNTDGGNNVNSI
-671 TSQRTFKNWSLSGP
+671 TSQRTFTNWSLSGS
-685 GSMSGTTY
+685 GSISGTTY

-710 ITLPSATKAG
+710 ITLPSVSKAG
-720 HNFKGWYNNGCGTT
+720 HKFKGWYSNGCSGT

-777 TRIEPLAKPKP
+777 TRIEPRANPKP
-788 SIYGNTEYT
+788 SIYGNTNYT
-797 GKIYSTIEIPNPIPP
+797 GKIGSTIDIPNPIPP
-812 SGYTVSFNT
+812 SGYTVSFDT

-829 ITSTKSFDR
+829 ITSTKSFNG
-838 WDNSSPGKFSG
+838 WNNSSPGTFSG

-863 KYKNNSVNLPTPTK
+863 NYKNNSVNLPTPTK
-877 SGYTFVGWYT
+877 LGYTFGGWYT
-887 ASSGGTKVS
+887 ASSGGTKV
-896 NTYIPEKNIT
+896 N
-906 LYAHWSANSY
+906 
-916 TLTINPNGGKWNNST
+916 
-931 SNSTKTGKTNSTV
+931 
-944 TIDNPTPIGFTVS
+944 
-957 FDSNGG
+957 
-963 NNVSSITSQRTFAN
+963 
-977 WSLSGSGS
+977 
-985 ISGTTYT
+985 
-992 FGAGNATLTANY
+992 
-1004 NNGSITLPSATKAG
+1004 
-1018 YKFKGWYSNGCGTTL
+1018 
-1033 IGNAGESYTP
+1033 
-1043 TSNITLKACYSY
+1043 
-1055 IAYILDVNPNGGTW
+1055 
-1069 NGTTSTTRI
+1069 
-1078 NPLASPKP
+1078 
-1086 SINGQTEYTGKI
+1086 
-1098 GTTIDI
+1098 
-1104 ANPTPSSGYT
+1104 
-1114 VSFNTNGGN
+1114 
-1123 TINSM
+1123 
-1128 TSTKSFSGWI
+1128 
-1138 NLGAGSIS
+1138 
-1146 ETTFTYGEGNG
+1146 
-1157 SLKANYKNN
+1157 
-1166 SITLPTPS
+1166 
-1174 KSGYTFVGWYTASSG
+1174 
-1189 GTKVSNT
+1189 NT
-1196 YTPTGNVTL
+1196 YTPTGNITL

-1218 DANGCGTLG
+1218 DANGCGTLR

-1254 TGKKFDG
+1254 TGKNFDG

-1291 SYINYNISYNLANG
+1291 SYINYNINYNLANG
-1305 TYGSSH
+1305 THGSSH

-1318 DVINISKPSKKVTIS
+1318 DVINISKPSKKVTIN
-1333 LSRGTNASN
+1333 LSRGTNANN
-1342 AKISSTSVSAAQ
+1342 ATISSTSVSAAQ

-1394 KNLTA
+1394 KNLTV
-1399 TNNATVNLTA
+1399 TNNATVKLTA
-1409 NWTQKNVTL
+1409 NWTQKSVTL
-1418 PTITKSGYTCG
+1418 PTITKSGYKCG
-1429 WATSSNA
+1429 WATSSTA
-1436 TTYKYESG
+1436 TTYTYESG

-1483 TCTSAY
+1483 TCTSTY
-1489 TTSHGSCTF
+1489 TTTHGSCTF
-1498 DDKYYA
+1498 DDGYYA

-1540 ELSFTK
+1540 ELSPTK
-1546 SDNTYTAKTSIG
+1546 SGNTYTATTSIG
-1558 SSGKRKL
+1558 STGKRKL
-1565 RITATNNKGKTGT
+1565 RITATNNQGKTGT
-1578 VILNINIIPRTFAAQ
+1578 VILNINIIPQTFAAQ
-1593 NNCSDKTLTA
+1593 NNCTDKTITA
-1603 DGNIFVWKGESSC
+1603 AGNIFVWKGESSC
-1616 TNASKSPCGQMQKD
+1616 TNASKSPCGQMQAD
-1630 TLGLISQGAELCY
+1630 TLGLISKGAELCY

>member
-151 SGTKNN
+151 NGTKNN

-304 TIVNDNLKL
+304 TVVNDNLKL

-488 TSSVSVTYG
+488 TSNVSVTYG

-503 TVPAKK
+503 TVPAKE

-516 DSTKTEEKTV
+516 DSTKTEEKKV
-526 NLTFG
+526 KLTFG
-531 GYYSEKNGK
+531 GYYSETNGK

-656 TVSFNPNGGNNVNSI
+656 TVSFNSNGGNNVNSI
-671 TSQRTFKNWSLSGP
+671 TSQRTFTNWSLSGS
-685 GSMSGTTY
+685 GSISGTTY
-693 TFGAGN
+693 TFGSGN

-720 HNFKGWYNNGCGTT
+720 HKFKGWYSNGCGTT

-777 TRIEPLAKPKP
+777 TRIEPLANPKP
-788 SIYGNTEYT
+788 SIYGNTNYT
-797 GKIYSTIEIPNPIPP
+797 GKIGSTIDIPNPIPP

-821 NGGSSVSS
+821 NGGSSISS
-829 ITSTKSFDR
+829 ITSTKSFNG
-838 WDNSSPGKFSG
+838 WNNSSPGTFSG

-863 KYKNNSVNLPTPTK
+863 NYKNNSVNLPKPTK
-877 SGYTFVGWYT
+877 SGYTFGGWYT
-887 ASSGGTKVS
+887 ASSGGTKV
-896 NTYIPEKNIT
+896 N
-906 LYAHWSANSY
+906 
-916 TLTINPNGGKWNNST
+916 
-931 SNSTKTGKTNSTV
+931 
-944 TIDNPTPIGFTVS
+944 
-957 FDSNGG
+957 
-963 NNVSSITSQRTFAN
+963 
-977 WSLSGSGS
+977 
-985 ISGTTYT
+985 
-992 FGAGNATLTANY
+992 
-1004 NNGSITLPSATKAG
+1004 
-1018 YKFKGWYSNGCGTTL
+1018 
-1033 IGNAGESYTP
+1033 
-1043 TSNITLKACYSY
+1043 
-1055 IAYILDVNPNGGTW
+1055 
-1069 NGTTSTTRI
+1069 
-1078 NPLASPKP
+1078 
-1086 SINGQTEYTGKI
+1086 
-1098 GTTIDI
+1098 
-1104 ANPTPSSGYT
+1104 
-1114 VSFNTNGGN
+1114 
-1123 TINSM
+1123 
-1128 TSTKSFSGWI
+1128 
-1138 NLGAGSIS
+1138 
-1146 ETTFTYGEGNG
+1146 
-1157 SLKANYKNN
+1157 
-1166 SITLPTPS
+1166 
-1174 KSGYTFVGWYTASSG
+1174 
-1189 GTKVSNT
+1189 NT
-1196 YTPTGNVTL
+1196 YTPTGNITL

>member
-62 AIIPFAFKSNKSTVN
+62 AIIPFAFKNNKSTVN

-92 ISKDS
+92 VSKDS

-175 ITNNNLSVDKYI
+175 ITNNNLLVDKYI

-257 LNGGTGNCEN
+257 LNGGTGNCES

-297 GNTVTKD
+297 GNIVTKD

-313 TAEWEIKKY
+313 TAQWEIKKY

-382 RPFSNWKLTKD
+382 RPFNNWKLTKD

-416 ANYGVNS
+416 ANYRVNS
-423 NNTTLALISKA
+423 NNTTLALISKT
-434 GHTCK
+434 GHICK
-439 WNTKSDGSGTSYS
+439 WNTKSDGSGTSYT
-452 SGYANYSANSNITLY
+452 SGYTNYSANSNITLY

-473 SYKVLLDNQGATTAG
+473 SYKVSLDNQGATTAG

-503 TVPAKK
+503 TVPAKA

-526 NLTFG
+526 KLTFG
-531 GYYSEKNGK
+531 GYYSETNGK

-637 KTGTTNSK
+637 KTGTTNST
-645 LSIANPTPKGY
+645 LSIANPTP
-656 TVSFNPNGGNNVNSI
+656 
-671 TSQRTFKNWSLSGP
+671 
-685 GSMSGTTY
+685 
-693 TFGAGN
+693 
-699 ATLTANYNNGS
+699 
-710 ITLPSATKAG
+710 
-720 HNFKGWYNNGCGTT
+720 
-734 FIGNAGESYTPTSNV
+734 
-749 TLKACYSYYAYILD
+749 
-763 VYPNGGTWNGTTEK
+763 
-777 TRIEPLAKPKP
+777 PK
-788 SIYGNTEYT
+788 
-797 GKIYSTIEIPNPIPP
+797 
-812 SGYTVSFNT
+812 GYTVSFNT
-821 NGGSSVSS
+821 NGGSSLSS
-829 ITSTKSFDR
+829 ITSTKSF
-838 WDNSSPGKFSG
+838 SG
-849 TTYTYG
+849 
-855 EGSGYITA
+855 
-863 KYKNNSVNLPTPTK
+863 
-877 SGYTFVGWYT
+877 W
-887 ASSGGTKVS
+887 S
-896 NTYIPEKNIT
+896 N
-906 LYAHWSANSY
+906 
-916 TLTINPNGGKWNNST
+916 
-931 SNSTKTGKTNSTV
+931 
-944 TIDNPTPIGFTVS
+944 
-957 FDSNGG
+957 
-963 NNVSSITSQRTFAN
+963 
-977 WSLSGSGS
+977 SGSGS

-992 FGAGNATLTANY
+992 FGAGNGTLT
-1004 NNGSITLPSATKAG
+1004 
-1018 YKFKGWYSNGCGTTL
+1018 
-1033 IGNAGESYTP
+1033 
-1043 TSNITLKACYSY
+1043 
-1055 IAYILDVNPNGGTW
+1055 
-1069 NGTTSTTRI
+1069 
-1078 NPLASPKP
+1078 
-1086 SINGQTEYTGKI
+1086 
-1098 GTTIDI
+1098 
-1104 ANPTPSSGYT
+1104 
-1114 VSFNTNGGN
+1114 
-1123 TINSM
+1123 
-1128 TSTKSFSGWI
+1128 
-1138 NLGAGSIS
+1138 
-1146 ETTFTYGEGNG
+1146 
-1157 SLKANYKNN
+1157 ANYKNN
-1166 SITLPTPS
+1166 SVNLPTPT
-1174 KSGYTFVGWYTASSG
+1174 KLGYTFGGWYTASSG
-1189 GTKVSNT
+1189 GTKVNNT
-1196 YTPTGNVTL
+1196 YTPTGNITL
-1205 YAHWSANSYTLSF
+1205 YAHWSANSYTYSYTLSF
-1218 DANGCGTLG
+1218 DANGCGTLR

-1254 TGKKFDG
+1254 TGKNFDG

-1291 SYINYNISYNLANG
+1291 SYINYNINYNLANG
-1305 TYGSSH
+1305 THGSSH

-1318 DVINISKPSKKVTIS
+1318 DVINISKPSKKVTIN

-1342 AKISSTSVSAAQ
+1342 ATISSTSVSAAQ

-1394 KNLTA
+1394 KNLTV
-1399 TNNATVNLTA
+1399 TNNATVKLTA
-1409 NWTQKNVTL
+1409 NWTQKSVTL
-1418 PTITKSGYTCG
+1418 PTITKSGYKCG
-1429 WATSSNA
+1429 WATSSTA
-1436 TTYKYESG
+1436 TTYTYESG

-1453 SSNLTLYG
+1453 SSNITLYG

-1483 TCTSAY
+1483 TCTDTY

-1498 DDKYYA
+1498 NDGYYA

-1517 VTNMKLEYNKP
+1517 VTNMKLEYNAT
-1528 GQTSYTDITGSY
+1528 GQTSYTDIIGSY
-1540 ELSFTK
+1540 KLSFTK
-1546 SDNTYTAKTSIG
+1546 SGNTYTAKTSIG
-1558 SSGKRKL
+1558 STGKRKL
-1565 RITATNNKGKTGT
+1565 RITATNNQGKTGT
-1578 VILNINIIPRTFAAQ
+1578 VILNINIIPQTFAAQ
-1593 NNCSDKTLTA
+1593 NNCTDKTITA
-1603 DGNIFVWKGESSC
+1603 AGNIFVWKGESSC
-1616 TNASKSPCGQMQKD
+1616 TNASKSPCGQMQAD
-1630 TLGLISQGAELCY
+1630 TLGLISKGAELCY

-1659 IEESQFSHKGGV
+1659 IEESRFSHKGGV

>member
-62 AIIPFAFKSNKSTVN
+62 AIIPFAFKNSKSTVN

-92 ISKDS
+92 VSKDS

-488 TSSVSVTYG
+488 TSNVSVTYG

-503 TVPAKK
+503 TVPAKE

-516 DSTKTEEKTV
+516 DSTKTEEKKV
-526 NLTFG
+526 KLTFG
-531 GYYSEKNGK
+531 GYYSETNGK

-656 TVSFNPNGGNNVNSI
+656 TVSFNSNGGNNVNSI
-671 TSQRTFKNWSLSGP
+671 TSQRTFTNWSLSGS
-685 GSMSGTTY
+685 GSISGTTY
-693 TFGAGN
+693 TFGSGN

-720 HNFKGWYNNGCGTT
+720 HKFKGWYSNGCGTT

-777 TRIEPLAKPKP
+777 TRIEPLANPKP
-788 SIYGNTEYT
+788 SIYGNTNYT
-797 GKIYSTIEIPNPIPP
+797 GKIGSTIDIPNPIPP

-821 NGGSSVSS
+821 NGGSSISS
-829 ITSTKSFDR
+829 ITSTKSFNG
-838 WDNSSPGKFSG
+838 WNNSSPGTFSG

-863 KYKNNSVNLPTPTK
+863 NYKNNSVNLPKPTK
-877 SGYTFVGWYT
+877 SGYTFG
-887 ASSGGTKVS
+887 
-896 NTYIPEKNIT
+896 
-906 LYAHWSANSY
+906 
-916 TLTINPNGGKWNNST
+916 
-931 SNSTKTGKTNSTV
+931 
-944 TIDNPTPIGFTVS
+944 
-957 FDSNGG
+957 
-963 NNVSSITSQRTFAN
+963 
-977 WSLSGSGS
+977 
-985 ISGTTYT
+985 
-992 FGAGNATLTANY
+992 
-1004 NNGSITLPSATKAG
+1004 
-1018 YKFKGWYSNGCGTTL
+1018 
-1033 IGNAGESYTP
+1033 
-1043 TSNITLKACYSY
+1043 
-1055 IAYILDVNPNGGTW
+1055 
-1069 NGTTSTTRI
+1069 
-1078 NPLASPKP
+1078 
-1086 SINGQTEYTGKI
+1086 
-1098 GTTIDI
+1098 
-1104 ANPTPSSGYT
+1104 
-1114 VSFNTNGGN
+1114 
-1123 TINSM
+1123 
-1128 TSTKSFSGWI
+1128 
-1138 NLGAGSIS
+1138 
-1146 ETTFTYGEGNG
+1146 
-1157 SLKANYKNN
+1157 
-1166 SITLPTPS
+1166 
-1174 KSGYTFVGWYTASSG
+1174 GWYTASSG

-1196 YTPTGNVTL
+1196 YTPTGNITL

-1630 TLGLISQGAELCY
+1630 TLGLISKGAELCY

>member
-62 AIIPFAFKSNKSTVN
+62 AIIPFAFKNSKSTVN

-92 ISKDS
+92 VSKDS

-304 TIVNDNLKL
+304 TVVNDNLKL

-503 TVPAKK
+503 TVPAKE

-516 DSTKTEEKTV
+516 DSTKTEEKKV
-526 NLTFG
+526 KLTFG
-531 GYYSEKNGK
+531 GYYSETNGK

-552 KAYDKASN
+552 KSYDKASN

-656 TVSFNPNGGNNVNSI
+656 TVSFNSNGGNNVNSI
-671 TSQRTFKNWSLSGP
+671 TSQRTFTNWSLSGS
-685 GSMSGTTY
+685 GSISGTTY
-693 TFGAGN
+693 TFGSGN

-720 HNFKGWYNNGCGTT
+720 HKFKGWYSNGCGTT

-797 GKIYSTIEIPNPIPP
+797 GKIGSTIEIPNPIPP

-821 NGGSSVSS
+821 NGGSSISS
-829 ITSTKSFDR
+829 ITSTKSFNG
-838 WDNSSPGKFSG
+838 WNNSSPGTFSG

-863 KYKNNSVNLPTPTK
+863 NYKNNSVNLPKPTK
-877 SGYTFVGWYT
+877 SGYTFGGWYT
-887 ASSGGTKVS
+887 ASSGGTKV
-896 NTYIPEKNIT
+896 N
-906 LYAHWSANSY
+906 
-916 TLTINPNGGKWNNST
+916 
-931 SNSTKTGKTNSTV
+931 
-944 TIDNPTPIGFTVS
+944 
-957 FDSNGG
+957 
-963 NNVSSITSQRTFAN
+963 
-977 WSLSGSGS
+977 
-985 ISGTTYT
+985 
-992 FGAGNATLTANY
+992 
-1004 NNGSITLPSATKAG
+1004 
-1018 YKFKGWYSNGCGTTL
+1018 
-1033 IGNAGESYTP
+1033 
-1043 TSNITLKACYSY
+1043 
-1055 IAYILDVNPNGGTW
+1055 
-1069 NGTTSTTRI
+1069 
-1078 NPLASPKP
+1078 
-1086 SINGQTEYTGKI
+1086 
-1098 GTTIDI
+1098 
-1104 ANPTPSSGYT
+1104 
-1114 VSFNTNGGN
+1114 
-1123 TINSM
+1123 
-1128 TSTKSFSGWI
+1128 
-1138 NLGAGSIS
+1138 
-1146 ETTFTYGEGNG
+1146 
-1157 SLKANYKNN
+1157 
-1166 SITLPTPS
+1166 
-1174 KSGYTFVGWYTASSG
+1174 
-1189 GTKVSNT
+1189 NT
-1196 YTPTGNVTL
+1196 YTPTGNITL

-1546 SDNTYTAKTSIG
+1546 SGNTYTAKTSIG

>member
-62 AIIPFAFKSNKSTVN
+62 AIIPFAFKNSKSTVN

-92 ISKDS
+92 VSKDS

-304 TIVNDNLKL
+304 TVVNDNLKL

-503 TVPAKK
+503 TVPAKE

-516 DSTKTEEKTV
+516 DSTKTEEKKV
-526 NLTFG
+526 KLTFG
-531 GYYSEKNGK
+531 GYYSETNGK

-552 KAYDKASN
+552 KAYDKAKD

-567 NSASITLPTPSKTGY
+567 NSASITLPTPSKSGY
-582 TFDGWYTQSSGGT
+582 TFVGWYTASSGGT

-656 TVSFNPNGGNNVNSI
+656 TVSFNSNGGNNVNSI
-671 TSQRTFKNWSLSGP
+671 TSQRTFTNWSLSGS
-685 GSMSGTTY
+685 GSISGTTY
-693 TFGAGN
+693 TFGSGN

-720 HNFKGWYNNGCGTT
+720 HKFKGWYSNGCGTT

-788 SIYGNTEYT
+788 SIYGNTDYT
-797 GKIYSTIEIPNPIPP
+797 GKIGSTIDIPNPIPP

-821 NGGSSVSS
+821 NGGSSISS
-829 ITSTKSFDR
+829 ITSTKSFNG
-838 WDNSSPGKFSG
+838 WNNSSPGTFSG

-863 KYKNNSVNLPTPTK
+863 NYKNNSVNLPKPTK
-877 SGYTFVGWYT
+877 SGYTFNGWYT
-887 ASSGGTKVS
+887 ASSGGTKV
-896 NTYIPEKNIT
+896 N
-906 LYAHWSANSY
+906 
-916 TLTINPNGGKWNNST
+916 
-931 SNSTKTGKTNSTV
+931 
-944 TIDNPTPIGFTVS
+944 
-957 FDSNGG
+957 
-963 NNVSSITSQRTFAN
+963 
-977 WSLSGSGS
+977 
-985 ISGTTYT
+985 
-992 FGAGNATLTANY
+992 
-1004 NNGSITLPSATKAG
+1004 
-1018 YKFKGWYSNGCGTTL
+1018 
-1033 IGNAGESYTP
+1033 
-1043 TSNITLKACYSY
+1043 
-1055 IAYILDVNPNGGTW
+1055 
-1069 NGTTSTTRI
+1069 
-1078 NPLASPKP
+1078 
-1086 SINGQTEYTGKI
+1086 
-1098 GTTIDI
+1098 
-1104 ANPTPSSGYT
+1104 
-1114 VSFNTNGGN
+1114 
-1123 TINSM
+1123 
-1128 TSTKSFSGWI
+1128 
-1138 NLGAGSIS
+1138 
-1146 ETTFTYGEGNG
+1146 
-1157 SLKANYKNN
+1157 
-1166 SITLPTPS
+1166 
-1174 KSGYTFVGWYTASSG
+1174 
-1189 GTKVSNT
+1189 NT
-1196 YTPTGNVTL
+1196 YTPTGNITL

-1333 LSRGTNASN
+1333 LSRGTNASD

-1476 TSAGYTN
+1476 TAAGYTN

-1546 SDNTYTAKTSIG
+1546 SGNTYTAKTSIG